1 MKRIAEWFAAVGAA
15 AGRKG
20 KRLVAIVAAVAML
33 GGVAGVSATAMA
45 DDQSAAD
52 TQQTTATTETE
63 TPADTADGTGATA
76 GTDGT
81 TGTDAAAGAENQ
93 KDSAN
98 GDAAATQS
106 GDAAADANADA
117 SASELAKQAAPAP
130 ACVDAVAA
138 ASPCILDN
146 VPSTN
151 GSIKVN
157 LFDYNTNDRNDRNDN
172 INYASGSDMR
182 PFRFGPTDSPDS
194 HSLNAWTGNNGGL
207 YQGIVSS
214 ELTGDGYPQL
224 ASGSTS
230 LGYLFGGENNVNG
243 LADTDSH
250 MDVDGLFQKNDEGY
264 YTYNSADNYA
274 QYDSKDN
281 KFRLY
286 NVGRFDGGL
295 PNSTGAFMPFNSL
308 SNNTGNYDGTN
319 GYGLNEPAN
328 YYFGMT
334 VSTQFMMPK
343 DGKVNNNDMVFE
355 FEGDDDVWVYLD
367 GKLALD
373 LGGIHNNY
381 GGSINFA
388 TGEITYSDG
397 ALPGAHASSS
407 PKNLSQVLGE
417 GWNKAY
423 QNHTLKMFY
432 LERGAGSSNCKVR
445 FNLPTIDSGQI
456 QIGKETEGDVSA
468 DTEFKFNANVNYDG
482 EGDDYELYTGDYDV
496 YDTVIST
503 KVGETQTAIDGVI
516 TLKAGQYAVLKG
528 SDEKKIAESSKYYVK
543 ELDVAQD
550 KYAVSANGGQVKMTQ
565 EEDSATT
572 TEVAVSDVPRTTV
585 TNTVVT
591 APEHRKYIKANNDG
605 TYDLS
610 LNVTGTQSSSSQ
622 TTVSPADIVVV
633 FDTSDSMSNRMGSQ
647 TRLQVA
653 KAAVNSMAK
662 QLLTAEN
669 EAAGKDKNIQMALVS
684 FSTTAG
690 TVSNFTD
697 TAADITDTVKSLKA
711 GGGTNWEAALKAA
724 NAKLDSGRQNAKKYI
739 VFMSDGDPT
748 YRVSSYDGCQQRVW
762 GVLGPYWANRPKYT
776 NQVSCVANGRSWRW
790 VTDPDDVYTSGVH
803 GQGDGDDYGF
813 NYAAAVAEA
822 YKRGDATL
830 FSVGV
835 SSDPDKMNSFAQQTK
850 GTYFSAED
858 EEGLNKAF
866 NAIIGQI
873 EKHSSYKNVS
883 ITDTLSDYA
892 EFASA
897 NFGSNDVTVTAS
909 KGGNSVD
916 LNKSDYMVT
925 VSGKTV
931 KVTFADGYELQDGV
945 TYTVTFKVRPT
956 QKAYNDYAAA
966 KQADSGSTGYGQ
978 VTGDP
983 GTDVPDVK
991 PGEETSSGKPGF
1003 HSNADHEAKLTYTA
1017 VNQVGDHKTE
1027 TLGSVEYDHP
1037 VLRVKT
1043 GKIQV
1048 TKNWDP
1054 AGSAPTDD
1062 TKVTVNVYKGTDNK
1076 GVHVGTLELG
1086 KSDTPADNWTG
1097 SLGNL
1102 APGTYF
1108 VEEANV
1114 DGYTASYSQSQTVNI
1129 TAADL
1134 WTAAPNMTKFDNVKT
1149 YGVAITNTL
1158 NRVDLDVNANV
1169 KVHKTVQGAVASR
1182 DFTFNLTCATGNAA
1196 CEDGVTWPKDSND
1209 SLTATVS
1216 KDALQTI
1223 DTPADAEFPKGST
1236 LQLKAPT
1243 GTDQAV
1249 YEFRVSE
1256 NQSGKSAGWK
1266 YDTDV
1271 VTVRVTVSKKADG
1284 SGYETKVEYVYAGG
1298 DSDKTD
1304 NPTSADFTNTYVA
1317 VSSLPL
1323 TGGKSA
1329 RDWLVYGGGLGL
1341 LALLAAAGYTVWR
1354 KRQLV

>member
-1 MKRIAEWFAAVGAA
+1 MKKLQEMFRGGEGGLLKCLLSI
-15 AGRKG
+15 
-20 KRLVAIVAAVAML
+20 IAAVAMV
-33 GGVAGVSATAMA
+33 GTVAGVGVAAYA
-45 DDQSAAD
+45 DGDSQPTTSGD
-52 TQQTTATTETE
+52 TSTTQTQTTE
-63 TPADTADGTGATA
+63 TPATDGASGNKTGESGESEADTKSDSTGADADTA
-76 GTDGT
+76 
-81 TGTDAAAGAENQ
+81 
-93 KDSAN
+93 
-98 GDAAATQS
+98 QS
-106 GDAAADANADA
+106 GDAV
-117 SASELAKQAAPAP
+117 AKQAAPAP
-130 ACVDAVAA
+130 ASVDAVAA
-138 ASPCILDN
+138 RKALPSILGN

-157 LFDYNTNDRNDRNDN
+157 LFDYNTNGRDGN
-172 INYASGSDMR
+172 INYASGSNRIMR
-182 PFRFGPTDSPDS
+182 PFTFGPTDSVAGR
-194 HSLNAWTGNNGGL
+194 SLNAWTGNNGGL

-214 ELTGDGYPQL
+214 DLTGDGYPQL

-243 LADTDSH
+243 LAESH
-250 MDVDGLFQKNDEGY
+250 ADVDGLFQEKNGY
-264 YTYNSADNYA
+264 YTYDSAKNYA
-274 QYDSKDN
+274 QYDSTDN
-281 KFRLY
+281 KFDLY
-286 NVGRFDGGL
+286 DGGRFYNGGL
-295 PNSTGAFMPFNSL
+295 PNDAGAFMPFNSL
-308 SNNTGNYDGTN
+308 STNTHNYNGTD
-319 GYGLNEPAN
+319 GYGLNKDNN

-334 VSTQFMMPK
+334 VSTTFMMPK
-343 DGKVNNNDMVFE
+343 DGKVNNDDMVFE

-388 TGEITYSDG
+388 TGKITYSNG
-397 ALPGAHASSS
+397 ALGTHASNSR
-407 PKNLSQVLGE
+407 PRNLSEVLG
-417 GWNKAY
+417 GDWNTAY
-423 QNHTLKMFY
+423 RNHTLKMFY

-445 FNLPTIDSGQI
+445 FNLPTIDSSQI

-468 DTEFKFNANVNYDG
+468 DTKFKFNANVNYDG

-496 YDTVIST
+496 YDTATST
-503 KVGETQTAIDGVI
+503 KVGETQTATDGVI

-528 SDEKKIAESSKYYVK
+528 SDEKKITESSKYYVK

-550 KYAVSANGGQVKMTQ
+550 KYAVSANGGQVKVTQ
-565 EEDSATT
+565 EKDSATT
-572 TEVAVSDVPRTTV
+572 TKVAVSDVPRTTV

-633 FDTSDSMSNRMGSQ
+633 FDTSGSMSNGMGSQ

-653 KAAVNSMAK
+653 KAAVNSMAE

-669 EAAGKDKNIQMALVS
+669 KAAGKDKNIQMALVS

-697 TAADITDTVKSLKA
+697 TAAGITSTVNGLRA
-711 GGGTNWEAALKAA
+711 DGGTNWEAALKRA
-724 NAKLDSGRQNAKKYI
+724 NTLLASSNRKDVKKYI

-748 YRVSSYDGCQQRVW
+748 YRDS
-762 GVLGPYWANRPKYT
+762 
-776 NQVSCVANGRSWRW
+776 ANGYTKDCKDQRIDGNRVYLCGTGSS
-790 VTDPDDVYTSGVH
+790 DPSNRN
-803 GQGDGDDYGF
+803 F
-813 NYAAAVAEA
+813 NAAVAEA
-822 YKRGDATL
+822 NKRGDATL

-835 SSDPDKMNSFAQQTK
+835 SSDPDKMSDFAERTA
-850 GTYFSAED
+850 GTYFSAAD

-916 LNKSDYMVT
+916 LNKSDYTVT

-931 KVTFADGYELQDGV
+931 KVTFVDGYELQDGV

-956 QKAYNDYAAA
+956 QKAYDDYATN
-966 KQADSGSTGYGQ
+966 KQTDGNSTGYGT
-978 VTGDP
+978 VTGDS
-983 GTDVPDVK
+983 GTDAPNND
-991 PGEETSSGKPGF
+991 TSSGKPGF
-1003 HSNADHEAKLTYTA
+1003 HSNADHGAKLTYTA

-1027 TLGSVEYDHP
+1027 TPGSVEYDHP
-1037 VLRVKT
+1037 VLQVKT

-1054 AGSAPTDD
+1054 TDSEPKDGSN
-1062 TKVTVNVYKGTDNK
+1062 VTVNIYKGDHADDSQK
-1076 GVHVGTLELG
+1076 VDTLTLTKDG
-1086 KSDTPADNWTG
+1086 GWTG

-1102 APGTYF
+1102 APGAYF
-1108 VEEANV
+1108 VEETNV
-1114 DGYTASYSQSQTVNI
+1114 DGYTASYSQSQTVTI
-1129 TAADL
+1129 TAGEL
-1134 WTAAPNMTKFDNVKT
+1134 WEAEPNMTKFDNVKT
-1149 YGVAITNTL
+1149 YDVAITNTL

-1169 KVHKTVQGAVASR
+1169 KVRKTVQGAAASE

-1196 CEDGVTWPKDSND
+1196 CQDGVTWPKDSNG
-1209 SLTATVS
+1209 SLIATAS
-1216 KDALQTI
+1216 KADLQATG
-1223 DTPADAEFPKGST
+1223 TPADAKFPDGST

-1243 GTDQAV
+1243 GTTPAV
-1249 YEFRVSE
+1249 YKFTVSE
-1256 NQSGKSAGWK
+1256 DQSGKSAGWK
-1266 YDTDV
+1266 YDTDA
-1271 VTVRVTVSKKADG
+1271 VTVRVTVSKKTDG
-1284 SGYETKVEYVYAGG
+1284 SGYETKVEYVYADD

-1304 NPTSADFTNTYVA
+1304 KPTSADFTNTYVA

-1341 LALLAAAGYTVWR
+1341 MALLAAASYTVWR

>member
-1 MKRIAEWFAAVGAA
+1 MVGT
-15 AGRKG
+15 
-20 KRLVAIVAAVAML
+20 
-33 GGVAGVSATAMA
+33 VAGVGVAAYA
-45 DDQSAAD
+45 DGDSQPTTSGD
-52 TQQTTATTETE
+52 TSTTQTQTTE
-63 TPADTADGTGATA
+63 TPATDGASGNKTGESGESEADTKSDSTGADADTA
-76 GTDGT
+76 
-81 TGTDAAAGAENQ
+81 
-93 KDSAN
+93 
-98 GDAAATQS
+98 QS
-106 GDAAADANADA
+106 GDAV
-117 SASELAKQAAPAP
+117 AKQAAPAP
-130 ACVDAVAA
+130 ASVDAVAA
-138 ASPCILDN
+138 RKALPSILGN

-157 LFDYNTNDRNDRNDN
+157 LFDYNTNGRDGN
-172 INYASGSDMR
+172 INYASGSNRIMR
-182 PFRFGPTDSPDS
+182 PFTFGPTDSVAGR
-194 HSLNAWTGNNGGL
+194 SLNAWTGNNGGL

-214 ELTGDGYPQL
+214 DLTGDGYPQL

-230 LGYLFGGENNVNG
+230 LGYLFGGEYNVNG
-243 LADTDSH
+243 LAESH
-250 MDVDGLFQKNDEGY
+250 ADVDGLFQEKNGY
-264 YTYNSADNYA
+264 YTYDSAKNYA
-274 QYDSKDN
+274 QYDSTDN
-281 KFRLY
+281 KFDLY
-286 NVGRFDGGL
+286 DGGRFYNGGL
-295 PNSTGAFMPFNSL
+295 PNDAGAFMPFNSL
-308 SNNTGNYDGTN
+308 STNTHNYNGTD
-319 GYGLNEPAN
+319 GYGLNKDNN

-334 VSTQFMMPK
+334 VSTTFMMPK
-343 DGKVNNNDMVFE
+343 DGKVNNDDMVFE

-388 TGEITYSDG
+388 TGKITYSNG
-397 ALPGAHASSS
+397 ALGTHASNSR
-407 PKNLSQVLGE
+407 PRNLSEVLG
-417 GWNKAY
+417 GDWNTAY
-423 QNHTLKMFY
+423 RNHTLKMFY

-445 FNLPTIDSGQI
+445 FNLPTIDSSQI

-550 KYAVSANGGQVKMTQ
+550 KYAVSANGGQVKVTQ

-633 FDTSDSMSNRMGSQ
+633 FDTSGSMSNGMGSQ

-653 KAAVNSMAK
+653 KAAVNSMAE

-669 EAAGKDKNIQMALVS
+669 KAAGKDKNIQMALVS

-697 TAADITDTVKSLKA
+697 TAAGITSTVNGLRA
-711 GGGTNWEAALKAA
+711 DGGTNWEAALKRA
-724 NAKLDSGRQNAKKYI
+724 NTLLASSNRKDVKKYI

-748 YRVSSYDGCQQRVW
+748 YRDS
-762 GVLGPYWANRPKYT
+762 
-776 NQVSCVANGRSWRW
+776 ANGYTKDCKDQRIDGNRVYLCGTGSS
-790 VTDPDDVYTSGVH
+790 DPSNRN
-803 GQGDGDDYGF
+803 F
-813 NYAAAVAEA
+813 NAAVAEA
-822 YKRGDATL
+822 NKRGDATL

-956 QKAYNDYAAA
+956 QKAYDDYATN
-966 KQADSGSTGYGQ
+966 KQTDGNSTGYGT
-978 VTGDP
+978 VTGDS
-983 GTDVPDVK
+983 GTDAPNND
-991 PGEETSSGKPGF
+991 TSSGKPGF
-1003 HSNADHEAKLTYTA
+1003 HSNADHGAKLTYTA

-1027 TLGSVEYDHP
+1027 TPGSVEYDHP
-1037 VLRVKT
+1037 VLQVKT

-1054 AGSAPTDD
+1054 TDSEPKDGSN
-1062 TKVTVNVYKGTDNK
+1062 VTVNIYKGDHADDSQK
-1076 GVHVGTLELG
+1076 VDTLTLTKDG
-1086 KSDTPADNWTG
+1086 GWTG

-1102 APGTYF
+1102 APGAYF
-1108 VEEANV
+1108 VEETNV
-1114 DGYTASYSQSQTVNI
+1114 DGYTASYSQSQTVTI
-1129 TAADL
+1129 TAGEL
-1134 WTAAPNMTKFDNVKT
+1134 WEAEPNMTKFDNVKT
-1149 YGVAITNTL
+1149 YDVAITNTL

-1169 KVHKTVQGAVASR
+1169 KVRKTVQGAAASE

-1196 CEDGVTWPKDSND
+1196 CQDGVTWPKDSNG
-1209 SLTATVS
+1209 SLIATAS
-1216 KDALQTI
+1216 KADLQATG
-1223 DTPADAEFPKGST
+1223 TPADAKFPDGST

-1243 GTDQAV
+1243 GTTPAV
-1249 YEFRVSE
+1249 YKFTVSE
-1256 NQSGKSAGWK
+1256 DQSGKSAGWK
-1266 YDTDV
+1266 YDTDA
-1271 VTVRVTVSKKADG
+1271 VTVRVTVSKKTDG
-1284 SGYETKVEYVYAGG
+1284 SGYETKVEYVYADD

-1304 NPTSADFTNTYVA
+1304 KPTSADFTNTYVA

-1341 LALLAAAGYTVWR
+1341 MALLAAASYTVWR

>member
-1 MKRIAEWFAAVGAA
+1 MVGT
-15 AGRKG
+15 
-20 KRLVAIVAAVAML
+20 
-33 GGVAGVSATAMA
+33 VAGVGVAAYA
-45 DDQSAAD
+45 DGDSQPTTSGD
-52 TQQTTATTETE
+52 TSTTQTQTTE
-63 TPADTADGTGATA
+63 TPATDGASGNKTGESGESEADTKSDSTGADADTA
-76 GTDGT
+76 
-81 TGTDAAAGAENQ
+81 
-93 KDSAN
+93 
-98 GDAAATQS
+98 QS
-106 GDAAADANADA
+106 GDAV
-117 SASELAKQAAPAP
+117 AKQAAPAP
-130 ACVDAVAA
+130 ASVDAVAA
-138 ASPCILDN
+138 RKALPSILGN

-157 LFDYNTNDRNDRNDN
+157 LFDYNTNGRDGN
-172 INYASGSDMR
+172 INYASGSNRIMR
-182 PFRFGPTDSPDS
+182 PFTFGPTDSVAGR
-194 HSLNAWTGNNGGL
+194 SLNAWTGNNGGL

-214 ELTGDGYPQL
+214 DLTGDGYPQL

-243 LADTDSH
+243 LAESH
-250 MDVDGLFQKNDEGY
+250 ADVDGLFQEKNGY
-264 YTYNSADNYA
+264 YTYDSAKNYA
-274 QYDSKDN
+274 QYDSTDN
-281 KFRLY
+281 KFDLY
-286 NVGRFDGGL
+286 DGGRFYNGGL
-295 PNSTGAFMPFNSL
+295 PNDAGAFMPFNSL
-308 SNNTGNYDGTN
+308 STNTHNYNGTD
-319 GYGLNEPAN
+319 GYGLNKDNN

-334 VSTQFMMPK
+334 VSTTFMMPK
-343 DGKVNNNDMVFE
+343 DGKVNNDDMVFE

-388 TGEITYSDG
+388 TGKITYSNG
-397 ALPGAHASSS
+397 ALGTHASNSR
-407 PKNLSQVLGE
+407 PRNLSEVLG
-417 GWNKAY
+417 GDWNKAY
-423 QNHTLKMFY
+423 RNHTLKMFY

-445 FNLPTIDSGQI
+445 FNLPTIDSSQI

-550 KYAVSANGGQVKMTQ
+550 KYAVSANGGQVKVTQ

-572 TEVAVSDVPRTTV
+572 TKVAVSDVPRTTV

-633 FDTSDSMSNRMGSQ
+633 FDTSGSMSNGMGSQ

-653 KAAVNSMAK
+653 KAAVNSMAE

-669 EAAGKDKNIQMALVS
+669 KAAGKDKNIQMALVS

-697 TAADITDTVKSLKA
+697 TAAGITSTVNGLRA
-711 GGGTNWEAALKAA
+711 DGGTNWEAALKRA
-724 NAKLDSGRQNAKKYI
+724 NTLLASSNRKDVKKYI

-748 YRVSSYDGCQQRVW
+748 YRDS
-762 GVLGPYWANRPKYT
+762 
-776 NQVSCVANGRSWRW
+776 ANGYTKDCKDQRIDGNRVYLCGTGSS
-790 VTDPDDVYTSGVH
+790 DPSNRN
-803 GQGDGDDYGF
+803 F
-813 NYAAAVAEA
+813 NAAVAEA
-822 YKRGDATL
+822 NKRGDATL

-835 SSDPDKMNSFAQQTK
+835 SSDPDKMSDFAERTA
-850 GTYFSAED
+850 GTYFSAAD

-916 LNKSDYMVT
+916 LNKSDYTVT

-931 KVTFADGYELQDGV
+931 KVTFVDGYELQDGV

-956 QKAYNDYAAA
+956 QKAYDDYATN
-966 KQADSGSTGYGQ
+966 KQTDGNSTGYGT
-978 VTGDP
+978 VTGDS
-983 GTDVPDVK
+983 GTDAPNND
-991 PGEETSSGKPGF
+991 TSSGKPGF
-1003 HSNADHEAKLTYTA
+1003 HSNADHGAKLTYTA

-1027 TLGSVEYDHP
+1027 TPGSVEYDHP
-1037 VLRVKT
+1037 VLQVKT

-1054 AGSAPTDD
+1054 TDSEPKDGSN
-1062 TKVTVNVYKGTDNK
+1062 VTVNIYKGDHADDSQK
-1076 GVHVGTLELG
+1076 VDTLTLTKDG
-1086 KSDTPADNWTG
+1086 GWTG

-1102 APGTYF
+1102 APGAYF
-1108 VEEANV
+1108 VEETNV
-1114 DGYTASYSQSQTVNI
+1114 DGYTASYSQSQTVTI
-1129 TAADL
+1129 TAGEL
-1134 WTAAPNMTKFDNVKT
+1134 WEAEPNMTKFDNVKT
-1149 YGVAITNTL
+1149 YDVAITNTL

-1169 KVHKTVQGAVASR
+1169 KVRKTVQGAAASE

-1196 CEDGVTWPKDSND
+1196 CQDGVTWPKDSNG
-1209 SLTATVS
+1209 SLIATAS
-1216 KDALQTI
+1216 KADLQATG
-1223 DTPADAEFPKGST
+1223 TPADAKFPDGST

-1243 GTDQAV
+1243 GTTPAV
-1249 YEFRVSE
+1249 YKFTVSE
-1256 NQSGKSAGWK
+1256 DQSGKSAGWK
-1266 YDTDV
+1266 YDTDA
-1271 VTVRVTVSKKADG
+1271 VTVRVTVSKKTDG
-1284 SGYETKVEYVYAGG
+1284 SGYETKVEYVYADD

-1304 NPTSADFTNTYVA
+1304 KPTSADFTNTYVA

-1341 LALLAAAGYTVWR
+1341 MALLAAASYTVWR

>member
-1 MKRIAEWFAAVGAA
+1 MKKLQEMFRGGGLLKCLLSI
-15 AGRKG
+15 
-20 KRLVAIVAAVAML
+20 IAAVAMV
-33 GGVAGVSATAMA
+33 GTVAGVGVAAYA
-45 DDQSAAD
+45 DGDSQPTTSGD
-52 TQQTTATTETE
+52 TSTTQTQTTE
-63 TPADTADGTGATA
+63 TPATDGASGNKTGESGESEADTKSDSTGADADTA
-76 GTDGT
+76 
-81 TGTDAAAGAENQ
+81 
-93 KDSAN
+93 
-98 GDAAATQS
+98 QS
-106 GDAAADANADA
+106 GDAV
-117 SASELAKQAAPAP
+117 AKQAAPAP
-130 ACVDAVAA
+130 ASVDAVAA
-138 ASPCILDN
+138 RKALPSILGN

-157 LFDYNTNDRNDRNDN
+157 LFDYNTNGRDGN
-172 INYASGSDMR
+172 INYASGSNRIMR
-182 PFRFGPTDSPDS
+182 PFTFGPTDSVAGR
-194 HSLNAWTGNNGGL
+194 SLNAWTGNNGGL

-214 ELTGDGYPQL
+214 DLTGDGYPQL

-230 LGYLFGGENNVNG
+230 LGYLFGGEYNVNG
-243 LADTDSH
+243 LAESH
-250 MDVDGLFQKNDEGY
+250 ADVDGLFQEKNGY
-264 YTYNSADNYA
+264 YTYDSAKNYA
-274 QYDSKDN
+274 QYDSTDN
-281 KFRLY
+281 KFDLY
-286 NVGRFDGGL
+286 DGGRFYNGGL
-295 PNSTGAFMPFNSL
+295 PNDAGAFMPFNSL
-308 SNNTGNYDGTN
+308 STNTHNYNGTD
-319 GYGLNEPAN
+319 GYGLNKDNN

-334 VSTQFMMPK
+334 VSTTFMMPK
-343 DGKVNNNDMVFE
+343 DGKVNNDDMVFE

-388 TGEITYSDG
+388 TGKITYSNG
-397 ALPGAHASSS
+397 ALGTHASNSR
-407 PKNLSQVLGE
+407 PRNLSEVLG
-417 GWNKAY
+417 GDWNTAY
-423 QNHTLKMFY
+423 RNHTLKMFY

-445 FNLPTIDSGQI
+445 FNLPTIDSSQI

-496 YDTVIST
+496 YDTATST
-503 KVGETQTAIDGVI
+503 KVGETQTATDGVI

-528 SDEKKIAESSKYYVK
+528 SDEKKITESSKYYVK

-550 KYAVSANGGQVKMTQ
+550 KYAVSANGGQVKVTQ
-565 EEDSATT
+565 EKDSATT
-572 TEVAVSDVPRTTV
+572 TKVAVSDVPRTTV

-633 FDTSDSMSNRMGSQ
+633 FDTSGSMSNGMGSQ

-653 KAAVNSMAK
+653 KAAVNSMAE

-669 EAAGKDKNIQMALVS
+669 KAAGKDKNIQMALVS

-697 TAADITDTVKSLKA
+697 TAAGITSTVNGLRA
-711 GGGTNWEAALKAA
+711 DGGTNWEAALKRA
-724 NAKLDSGRQNAKKYI
+724 NTLLASSNRKDVKKYI

-748 YRVSSYDGCQQRVW
+748 YRDS
-762 GVLGPYWANRPKYT
+762 
-776 NQVSCVANGRSWRW
+776 ANGYTKDCKDQRIDGNRVYLCGTGSS
-790 VTDPDDVYTSGVH
+790 DPSNRN
-803 GQGDGDDYGF
+803 F
-813 NYAAAVAEA
+813 NAAVAEA
-822 YKRGDATL
+822 NKRGDATL

-835 SSDPDKMNSFAQQTK
+835 SSDPDKMSDFAERTA
-850 GTYFSAED
+850 GTYFSAAD

-916 LNKSDYMVT
+916 LNKSDYTVT

-931 KVTFADGYELQDGV
+931 KVTFVDGYELQDGV

-956 QKAYNDYAAA
+956 QKAYDDYATN
-966 KQADSGSTGYGQ
+966 KQTDGNSTGYGT
-978 VTGDP
+978 VTGDS
-983 GTDVPDVK
+983 GTDAPNND
-991 PGEETSSGKPGF
+991 TSSGKPGF
-1003 HSNADHEAKLTYTA
+1003 HSNADHGAKLTYTA

-1027 TLGSVEYDHP
+1027 TPGSVEYDHP
-1037 VLRVKT
+1037 VLQVKT

-1054 AGSAPTDD
+1054 TDSEPKDGSN
-1062 TKVTVNVYKGTDNK
+1062 VTVNIYKGDHADDSQK
-1076 GVHVGTLELG
+1076 VDTLTLTKDG
-1086 KSDTPADNWTG
+1086 GWTG

-1102 APGTYF
+1102 APGAYF
-1108 VEEANV
+1108 VEETNV
-1114 DGYTASYSQSQTVNI
+1114 DGYTASYSQSQTVTI
-1129 TAADL
+1129 TAGEL
-1134 WTAAPNMTKFDNVKT
+1134 WEAEPNMTKFDNVKT
-1149 YGVAITNTL
+1149 YDVAITNTL

-1169 KVHKTVQGAVASR
+1169 KVRKTVQGAAASE

-1196 CEDGVTWPKDSND
+1196 CQDGVTWPKDSNG
-1209 SLTATVS
+1209 SLIATAS
-1216 KDALQTI
+1216 KADLQATG
-1223 DTPADAEFPKGST
+1223 TPADAKFPDGST

-1243 GTDQAV
+1243 GTTPAV
-1249 YEFRVSE
+1249 YKFTVSE
-1256 NQSGKSAGWK
+1256 DQSGKSAGWK
-1266 YDTDV
+1266 YDTDA
-1271 VTVRVTVSKKADG
+1271 VTVRVTVSKKTDG
-1284 SGYETKVEYVYAGG
+1284 SGYETKVEYVYADD

-1304 NPTSADFTNTYVA
+1304 KPTSADFTNTYVA

-1341 LALLAAAGYTVWR
+1341 MALLAAASYTVWR

>member
-15 AGRKG
+15 ASKSG
-20 KRLVAIVAAVAML
+20 KRLVAVVAAVAML

-52 TQQTTATTETE
+52 TQQSTATTETE

-130 ACVDAVAA
+130 AYVDA
-138 ASPCILDN
+138 
-146 VPSTN
+146 
-151 GSIKVN
+151 
-157 LFDYNTNDRNDRNDN
+157 
-172 INYASGSDMR
+172 
-182 PFRFGPTDSPDS
+182 
-194 HSLNAWTGNNGGL
+194 
-207 YQGIVSS
+207 
-214 ELTGDGYPQL
+214 
-224 ASGSTS
+224 
-230 LGYLFGGENNVNG
+230 
-243 LADTDSH
+243 
-250 MDVDGLFQKNDEGY
+250 
-264 YTYNSADNYA
+264 
-274 QYDSKDN
+274 
-281 KFRLY
+281 
-286 NVGRFDGGL
+286 
-295 PNSTGAFMPFNSL
+295 
-308 SNNTGNYDGTN
+308 
-319 GYGLNEPAN
+319 
-328 YYFGMT
+328 
-334 VSTQFMMPK
+334 
-343 DGKVNNNDMVFE
+343 
-355 FEGDDDVWVYLD
+355 
-367 GKLALD
+367 
-373 LGGIHNNY
+373 
-381 GGSINFA
+381 
-388 TGEITYSDG
+388 
-397 ALPGAHASSS
+397 
-407 PKNLSQVLGE
+407 
-417 GWNKAY
+417 
-423 QNHTLKMFY
+423 
-432 LERGAGSSNCKVR
+432 
-445 FNLPTIDSGQI
+445 
-456 QIGKETEGDVSA
+456 
-468 DTEFKFNANVNYDG
+468 
-482 EGDDYELYTGDYDV
+482 
-496 YDTVIST
+496 
-503 KVGETQTAIDGVI
+503 
-516 TLKAGQYAVLKG
+516 
-528 SDEKKIAESSKYYVK
+528 
-543 ELDVAQD
+543 
-550 KYAVSANGGQVKMTQ
+550 
-565 EEDSATT
+565 
-572 TEVAVSDVPRTTV
+572 AVSDVPRTTV

-633 FDTSDSMSNRMGSQ
+633 FDTSASMSNSMGSQ

-653 KAAVNSMAK
+653 KAAVNSMAN

-684 FSTTAG
+684 FSTKAG
-690 TVSNFTD
+690 TVSKFTD
-697 TAADITDTVKSLKA
+697 TAAGITGTVKSLEA
-711 GGGTNWEAALKAA
+711 DGGTNWEAALKAA

-748 YRVSSYDGCQQRVW
+748 YRVSSYGVGVCQQLVQVGW
-762 GVLGPYWANRPKYT
+762 FSYWVNRPEYT
-776 NQVSCVANGRSWRW
+776 NQVSCVANDLSWRW
-790 VTDPDDVYTSGVH
+790 VTDPDDDYTSGVH

-822 YKRGDATL
+822 DKRGDATL

-897 NFGSNDVTVTAS
+897 NFDSNDVTVTAS
-909 KGGNSVD
+909 KDGNSVD
-916 LNKSDYMVT
+916 LNKSDYTVT
-925 VSGKTV
+925 VSDKTV

-991 PGEETSSGKPGF
+991 SGEETSSGKPGF

-1054 AGSAPTDD
+1054 ADSEPKDGS
-1062 TKVTVNVYKGTDNK
+1062 KVTVNIYK
-1076 GVHVGTLELG
+1076 GVHADDSQKVDTLTLAKDG
-1086 KSDTPADNWTG
+1086 GWTG

-1108 VEEANV
+1108 VEEDNV

-1134 WTAAPNMTKFDNVKT
+1134 WKAEPNMTKFDNVKT

-1169 KVHKTVQGAVASR
+1169 KVSKTVQGAAASK
-1182 DFTFNLTCATGNAA
+1182 DFTFNLTCAKSNAA
-1196 CEDGVTWPKDSND
+1196 CKDGVTWPKDSNG
-1209 SLTATVS
+1209 SLTATAS
-1216 KDALQTI
+1216 KSDLQTG
-1223 DTPADAEFPKGST
+1223 TTADAKFSDGST

-1243 GTDQAV
+1243 GTTPAV
-1249 YEFRVSE
+1249 YEFTVSE
-1256 NQSGKSAGWK
+1256 DQSGNPAGWK
-1266 YDTDV
+1266 YDTDT
-1271 VTVRVTVSKKADG
+1271 VTVKVTVSKKTDG
-1284 SGYETKVEYVYAGG
+1284 SGYKTNVEYVYADG

-1304 NPTSADFTNTYVA
+1304 NPKSADFTNVFVA

-1323 TGGKSA
+1323 TGGRSA
-1329 RDWLVYGGGLGL
+1329 RDWLIYGGGLGL
-1341 LALLAAAGYTVWR
+1341 MALLAAAGYTVWR

>member
-1 MKRIAEWFAAVGAA
+1 MVGT
-15 AGRKG
+15 
-20 KRLVAIVAAVAML
+20 
-33 GGVAGVSATAMA
+33 VAGVGVAAYA
-45 DDQSAAD
+45 DGDSQPTTSGD
-52 TQQTTATTETE
+52 TSTTQTQTTE
-63 TPADTADGTGATA
+63 TPATDGASGNKTGESGESEADTKSDSTGADADTA
-76 GTDGT
+76 
-81 TGTDAAAGAENQ
+81 
-93 KDSAN
+93 
-98 GDAAATQS
+98 QS
-106 GDAAADANADA
+106 GDAV
-117 SASELAKQAAPAP
+117 AKQAAPAP
-130 ACVDAVAA
+130 ASVDAVAA
-138 ASPCILDN
+138 RKALPSILGN

-157 LFDYNTNDRNDRNDN
+157 LFDYNTNGRDGN
-172 INYASGSDMR
+172 INYASGSNRIMR
-182 PFRFGPTDSPDS
+182 PFTFGPTDSVAGR
-194 HSLNAWTGNNGGL
+194 SLNAWTGNNGGL

-214 ELTGDGYPQL
+214 DLTGDGYPQL

-243 LADTDSH
+243 LAESH
-250 MDVDGLFQKNDEGY
+250 ADVDGLFQEKNGY
-264 YTYNSADNYA
+264 YTYDSAKNYA
-274 QYDSKDN
+274 QYDSTDN
-281 KFRLY
+281 KFDLY
-286 NVGRFDGGL
+286 DGGRFYNGGL
-295 PNSTGAFMPFNSL
+295 PNDAGAFMPFNSL
-308 SNNTGNYDGTN
+308 STNTHNYNGTD
-319 GYGLNEPAN
+319 GYGLNKDNN

-334 VSTQFMMPK
+334 VSTTFMMPK
-343 DGKVNNNDMVFE
+343 DGKVNNDDMVFE

-388 TGEITYSDG
+388 TGKITYSNG
-397 ALPGAHASSS
+397 ALGTHASNSR
-407 PKNLSQVLGE
+407 PRNLSEVLG
-417 GWNKAY
+417 GDWNTAY
-423 QNHTLKMFY
+423 RNHTLKMFY

-445 FNLPTIDSGQI
+445 FNLPTIDSSQI
-456 QIGKETEGDVSA
+456 QIGKETEGDVST
-468 DTEFKFNANVNYDG
+468 DTKFKFNANVNYDG

-496 YDTVIST
+496 YDTATST
-503 KVGETQTAIDGVI
+503 KVGETQTATDGVI

-528 SDEKKIAESSKYYVK
+528 SDEKKITESSKYYVK

-550 KYAVSANGGQVKMTQ
+550 KYAVSANGGQVKVTQ
-565 EEDSATT
+565 EKDSATT
-572 TEVAVSDVPRTTV
+572 TKVAVSDVPRTTV

-633 FDTSDSMSNRMGSQ
+633 FDTSGSMSNGMGSQ

-653 KAAVNSMAK
+653 KAAVNSMAE

-669 EAAGKDKNIQMALVS
+669 KAAGKDKNIQMALVS

-697 TAADITDTVKSLKA
+697 TAAGITSTVNGLRA
-711 GGGTNWEAALKAA
+711 DGGTNWEAALKRA
-724 NAKLDSGRQNAKKYI
+724 NTLLASSNRKDVKKYI

-748 YRVSSYDGCQQRVW
+748 YRDS
-762 GVLGPYWANRPKYT
+762 
-776 NQVSCVANGRSWRW
+776 ANGYTKDCKDQRIDGNRVYLCGTGSS
-790 VTDPDDVYTSGVH
+790 DPSNRN
-803 GQGDGDDYGF
+803 F
-813 NYAAAVAEA
+813 NAAVAEA
-822 YKRGDATL
+822 NKRGDATL

-835 SSDPDKMNSFAQQTK
+835 SSDPDKMSDFAERTA
-850 GTYFSAED
+850 GTYFSAAD

-916 LNKSDYMVT
+916 LNKSDYTVT

-931 KVTFADGYELQDGV
+931 KVTFVDGYELQDGV

-956 QKAYNDYAAA
+956 QKAYDDYATN
-966 KQADSGSTGYGQ
+966 KQTDGNSTGYGT
-978 VTGDP
+978 VTGDS
-983 GTDVPDVK
+983 GTDAPNND
-991 PGEETSSGKPGF
+991 TSSGKPGF
-1003 HSNADHEAKLTYTA
+1003 HSNADHGAKLTYTA

-1027 TLGSVEYDHP
+1027 TPGSVEYDHP
-1037 VLRVKT
+1037 VLQVKT

-1054 AGSAPTDD
+1054 TDSEPKDGSN
-1062 TKVTVNVYKGTDNK
+1062 VTVNIYKGDHADDSQK
-1076 GVHVGTLELG
+1076 VDTLTLTKDG
-1086 KSDTPADNWTG
+1086 GWTG

-1102 APGTYF
+1102 APGAYF
-1108 VEEANV
+1108 VEETNV
-1114 DGYTASYSQSQTVNI
+1114 DGYTASYSQSQTVTI
-1129 TAADL
+1129 TAGEL
-1134 WTAAPNMTKFDNVKT
+1134 WEAEPNMTKFDNVKT
-1149 YGVAITNTL
+1149 YDVAITNTL

-1169 KVHKTVQGAVASR
+1169 KVRKTVQGAAASE

-1196 CEDGVTWPKDSND
+1196 CQDGVTWPKDSNG
-1209 SLTATVS
+1209 SLIATAS
-1216 KDALQTI
+1216 KADLQATG
-1223 DTPADAEFPKGST
+1223 TPADAKFPDGST

-1243 GTDQAV
+1243 GTTPAV
-1249 YEFRVSE
+1249 YKFTVSE
-1256 NQSGKSAGWK
+1256 DQSGKSAGWK
-1266 YDTDV
+1266 YDTDA
-1271 VTVRVTVSKKADG
+1271 VTVRVTVSKKTDG
-1284 SGYETKVEYVYAGG
+1284 SGYETKVEYVYADD

-1304 NPTSADFTNTYVA
+1304 KPTSADFTNTYVA

-1341 LALLAAAGYTVWR
+1341 MALLAAASYTVWR

>member
-1 MKRIAEWFAAVGAA
+1 M
-15 AGRKG
+15 
-20 KRLVAIVAAVAML
+20 
-33 GGVAGVSATAMA
+33 STN
-45 DDQSAAD
+45 
-52 TQQTTATTETE
+52 THNYN
-63 TPADTADGTGATA
+63 
-76 GTDGT
+76 GTD
-81 TGTDAAAGAENQ
+81 
-93 KDSAN
+93 
-98 GDAAATQS
+98 
-106 GDAAADANADA
+106 
-117 SASELAKQAAPAP
+117 
-130 ACVDAVAA
+130 
-138 ASPCILDN
+138 
-146 VPSTN
+146 
-151 GSIKVN
+151 
-157 LFDYNTNDRNDRNDN
+157 
-172 INYASGSDMR
+172 
-182 PFRFGPTDSPDS
+182 
-194 HSLNAWTGNNGGL
+194 
-207 YQGIVSS
+207 
-214 ELTGDGYPQL
+214 
-224 ASGSTS
+224 
-230 LGYLFGGENNVNG
+230 
-243 LADTDSH
+243 
-250 MDVDGLFQKNDEGY
+250 
-264 YTYNSADNYA
+264 
-274 QYDSKDN
+274 
-281 KFRLY
+281 
-286 NVGRFDGGL
+286 
-295 PNSTGAFMPFNSL
+295 
-308 SNNTGNYDGTN
+308 
-319 GYGLNEPAN
+319 GYGLNKDNN

-334 VSTQFMMPK
+334 VSTTFMMPK
-343 DGKVNNNDMVFE
+343 DGKVNNDDMVFE

-388 TGEITYSDG
+388 TGKITYSNG
-397 ALPGAHASSS
+397 ALGTHASNSR
-407 PKNLSQVLGE
+407 PRNLSEVLG
-417 GWNKAY
+417 GDWNTAY
-423 QNHTLKMFY
+423 RNHTLKMFY

-445 FNLPTIDSGQI
+445 FNLPTIDSSQI

-550 KYAVSANGGQVKMTQ
+550 KYAVSANGGQVKVTQ

-633 FDTSDSMSNRMGSQ
+633 FDTSGSMSNGMGSQ

-653 KAAVNSMAK
+653 KAAVNSMAE

-669 EAAGKDKNIQMALVS
+669 KAAGKDKNIQMALVS

-697 TAADITDTVKSLKA
+697 TAAGITSTVNGLRA
-711 GGGTNWEAALKAA
+711 DGGTNWEAALKRA
-724 NAKLDSGRQNAKKYI
+724 NTLLASSNRKDVKKYI

-748 YRVSSYDGCQQRVW
+748 YRDS
-762 GVLGPYWANRPKYT
+762 
-776 NQVSCVANGRSWRW
+776 ANGCTKDCKDQRIDGNRVYLCGTGSS
-790 VTDPDDVYTSGVH
+790 DPSNRN
-803 GQGDGDDYGF
+803 F
-813 NYAAAVAEA
+813 NAAVAEA
-822 YKRGDATL
+822 NKRGDATL

-835 SSDPDKMNSFAQQTK
+835 SSDPDKMSDFAERTA
-850 GTYFSAED
+850 GTYFSAAD

-916 LNKSDYMVT
+916 LNKSDYTVT

-931 KVTFADGYELQDGV
+931 KVTFVDGYELQDGV

-956 QKAYNDYAAA
+956 QKAYDDYATN
-966 KQADSGSTGYGQ
+966 KQTDGNSTGYGT
-978 VTGDP
+978 VTGDS
-983 GTDVPDVK
+983 GTDAPNND
-991 PGEETSSGKPGF
+991 TSSGKPGF
-1003 HSNADHEAKLTYTA
+1003 HSNADHGAKLTYTA

-1027 TLGSVEYDHP
+1027 TPGSVEYDHP
-1037 VLRVKT
+1037 VLQVKT

-1054 AGSAPTDD
+1054 TDSEPKDGSN
-1062 TKVTVNVYKGTDNK
+1062 VTVNIYKGDHADDSQK
-1076 GVHVGTLELG
+1076 VDTLTLTKDG
-1086 KSDTPADNWTG
+1086 GWTG

-1102 APGTYF
+1102 APGAYF
-1108 VEEANV
+1108 VEETNV
-1114 DGYTASYSQSQTVNI
+1114 DGYTASYSQSQTVTI
-1129 TAADL
+1129 TAGEL
-1134 WTAAPNMTKFDNVKT
+1134 WEAEPNMTKFDNVKT
-1149 YGVAITNTL
+1149 YDVAITNTL

-1169 KVHKTVQGAVASR
+1169 KVRKTVQGAAASE

-1196 CEDGVTWPKDSND
+1196 CQDGVTWPKDSNG
-1209 SLTATVS
+1209 SLIATAS
-1216 KDALQTI
+1216 KADLQATG
-1223 DTPADAEFPKGST
+1223 TPADAKFPDGST

-1243 GTDQAV
+1243 GTTPAV
-1249 YEFRVSE
+1249 YKFTVSE
-1256 NQSGKSAGWK
+1256 DQSGKSAGWK
-1266 YDTDV
+1266 YDTDA
-1271 VTVRVTVSKKADG
+1271 VTVRVTVSKKTDG
-1284 SGYETKVEYVYAGG
+1284 SGYETKVEYVYADD

-1304 NPTSADFTNTYVA
+1304 KPTSADFTNTYVA

-1341 LALLAAAGYTVWR
+1341 MALLAAASYTVWR

>member
-1 MKRIAEWFAAVGAA
+1 MFRGGGLLKCLLSI
-15 AGRKG
+15 
-20 KRLVAIVAAVAML
+20 IAAVAMV
-33 GGVAGVSATAMA
+33 GTVAGVGVAAYA
-45 DDQSAAD
+45 DGDSQPTTSGD
-52 TQQTTATTETE
+52 TSTTQTQTTE
-63 TPADTADGTGATA
+63 TPATDGASGNKTGESGESEADTKSDSTGADADTA
-76 GTDGT
+76 
-81 TGTDAAAGAENQ
+81 
-93 KDSAN
+93 
-98 GDAAATQS
+98 QS
-106 GDAAADANADA
+106 GDAV
-117 SASELAKQAAPAP
+117 AKQAAPAP
-130 ACVDAVAA
+130 ASVDAVAA
-138 ASPCILDN
+138 RKALPSILGN

-157 LFDYNTNDRNDRNDN
+157 LFDYNTNGRDGN
-172 INYASGSDMR
+172 INYASGSNRIMR
-182 PFRFGPTDSPDS
+182 PFTFGPTDSVAGR
-194 HSLNAWTGNNGGL
+194 SLNAWTGNNGGL

-214 ELTGDGYPQL
+214 DLTGDGYPQL

-243 LADTDSH
+243 LAESH
-250 MDVDGLFQKNDEGY
+250 ADVDGLFQEKNGY
-264 YTYNSADNYA
+264 YTYDSAKNYA
-274 QYDSKDN
+274 QYDSTDN
-281 KFRLY
+281 KFDLY
-286 NVGRFDGGL
+286 DGGRFYNGGL
-295 PNSTGAFMPFNSL
+295 PNDAGAFMPFNSL
-308 SNNTGNYDGTN
+308 STNTHNYNGTD
-319 GYGLNEPAN
+319 GYGLNKDNN

-334 VSTQFMMPK
+334 VSTTFMMPK
-343 DGKVNNNDMVFE
+343 DGKVNNDDMVFE

-388 TGEITYSDG
+388 TGKITYSNG
-397 ALPGAHASSS
+397 ALGTHASNSR
-407 PKNLSQVLGE
+407 PRNLSEVLG
-417 GWNKAY
+417 GDWNTAY
-423 QNHTLKMFY
+423 RNHTLKMFY

-445 FNLPTIDSGQI
+445 FNLPTIDSSQI

-468 DTEFKFNANVNYDG
+468 DTKFKFNANVNYDG

-496 YDTVIST
+496 YDTATST
-503 KVGETQTAIDGVI
+503 KVGETQTATDGVI

-528 SDEKKIAESSKYYVK
+528 SDEKKITESSKYYVK

-550 KYAVSANGGQVKMTQ
+550 KYAVSANGGQVKVTQ
-565 EEDSATT
+565 EKDSATT
-572 TEVAVSDVPRTTV
+572 TKVAVSDVPRTTV

-633 FDTSDSMSNRMGSQ
+633 FDTSGSMSNGMGSQ

-653 KAAVNSMAK
+653 KAAVNSMAE

-669 EAAGKDKNIQMALVS
+669 KAAGKDKNIQMALVS

-697 TAADITDTVKSLKA
+697 TAAGITSTVNGLRA
-711 GGGTNWEAALKAA
+711 DGGTNWEAALKRA
-724 NAKLDSGRQNAKKYI
+724 NTLLASSNRKDVKKYI

-748 YRVSSYDGCQQRVW
+748 YRDS
-762 GVLGPYWANRPKYT
+762 
-776 NQVSCVANGRSWRW
+776 ANGYTKDCKDQRIDGNRVYLCGTGSS
-790 VTDPDDVYTSGVH
+790 DPSNRN
-803 GQGDGDDYGF
+803 F
-813 NYAAAVAEA
+813 NAAVAEA
-822 YKRGDATL
+822 NKRGDATL

-835 SSDPDKMNSFAQQTK
+835 SSDLDKMSDFAERTA
-850 GTYFSAED
+850 GTYFSAAD

-916 LNKSDYMVT
+916 LNKSDYTVT

-931 KVTFADGYELQDGV
+931 KVTFVDGYELQDGV

-956 QKAYNDYAAA
+956 QKAYDDYATN
-966 KQADSGSTGYGQ
+966 KQTDGNSTGYGT
-978 VTGDP
+978 VTGDS
-983 GTDVPDVK
+983 GTDAPNND
-991 PGEETSSGKPGF
+991 TSSGKPGF
-1003 HSNADHEAKLTYTA
+1003 HSNADHGAKLTYTA

-1027 TLGSVEYDHP
+1027 TPGSVEYDHP
-1037 VLRVKT
+1037 VLQVKT

-1054 AGSAPTDD
+1054 TDSEPKDGSN
-1062 TKVTVNVYKGTDNK
+1062 VTVNIYKGDHADDSQK
-1076 GVHVGTLELG
+1076 VDTLTLTKDG
-1086 KSDTPADNWTG
+1086 GWTG

-1102 APGTYF
+1102 APGAYF
-1108 VEEANV
+1108 VEETNV
-1114 DGYTASYSQSQTVNI
+1114 DGYTASYSQSQTVTI
-1129 TAADL
+1129 TAGEL
-1134 WTAAPNMTKFDNVKT
+1134 WEAEPNMTKFDNVKT
-1149 YGVAITNTL
+1149 YDVAITNTL

-1169 KVHKTVQGAVASR
+1169 KVRKTVQGAAASE

-1196 CEDGVTWPKDSND
+1196 CQDGVTWPKDSNG
-1209 SLTATVS
+1209 SLIATAS
-1216 KDALQTI
+1216 KADLQATG
-1223 DTPADAEFPKGST
+1223 TPADAKFPDGST

-1243 GTDQAV
+1243 GTTPAV
-1249 YEFRVSE
+1249 YKFTVSE
-1256 NQSGKSAGWK
+1256 DQSGKSAGWK
-1266 YDTDV
+1266 YDTDA
-1271 VTVRVTVSKKADG
+1271 VTVRVTVSKKTDG
-1284 SGYETKVEYVYAGG
+1284 SGYETKVEYVYADD

-1304 NPTSADFTNTYVA
+1304 KPTSADFTNTYVA

-1341 LALLAAAGYTVWR
+1341 MALLAAASYTVWR

>member
-63 TPADTADGTGATA
+63 TPADTTDGTGATA

-130 ACVDAVAA
+130 ASVDAVAA
-138 ASPCILDN
+138 SRALPSILDN

-157 LFDYNTNDRNDRNDN
+157 LFDYNTNGWNDTNGWDGN
-172 INYASGSDMR
+172 INYASGSDSTMR
-182 PFRFGPTDSPDS
+182 PFTFGPTDSAG
-194 HSLNAWTGNNGGL
+194 LNAWTGNNGGL

-214 ELTGDGYPQL
+214 DLTEDGYPQL
-224 ASGSTS
+224 ESGSTS
-230 LGYLFGGENNVNG
+230 LGYLFGGEKNVNG
-243 LADTDSH
+243 LAESYA
-250 MDVDGLFQKNDEGY
+250 DVDGLFQKDKDGY
-264 YTYNSADNYA
+264 YTYDSAKNYA
-274 QYDSKDN
+274 QYDKTDN
-281 KFRLY
+281 KFDLY
-286 NVGRFDGGL
+286 DGGRFYKGGL
-295 PNSTGAFMPFNSL
+295 PNDTGAFMPFNSL
-308 SNNTGNYDGTN
+308 STNTQNYNGTD
-319 GYGLNEPAN
+319 GYGLNGDNN

-334 VSTQFMMPK
+334 VSTTFMMPK
-343 DGKVNNNDMVFE
+343 DGKVNNNDMVFK

-388 TGEITYSDG
+388 TGDITYGNG
-397 ALPGAHASSS
+397 ALGTHANSNR
-407 PKNLSQVLGE
+407 PRKLSQVLGK
-417 GWNKAY
+417 GWKKAY
-423 QNHTLKMFY
+423 RNHTLKMFY

-456 QIGKETEGDVSA
+456 QIGKELDGAVSETDENKA
-468 DTEFKFNANVNYDG
+468 YTFNAYVNYSGTDSDNDYRLYDG
-482 EGDDYELYTGDYDV
+482 AYDV
-496 YDTVIST
+496 YSGTGTTPDAAGQSATN
-503 KVGETQTAIDGVI
+503 GVI

-528 SDEKKIAESSKYYVK
+528 SDVEKITESSKYRVV
-543 ELDVAQD
+543 ETGVDQAR
-550 KYAVSANGGQVKMTQ
+550 YAVSANGGQVDVQQNT
-565 EEDSATT
+565 DTATT
-572 TEVAVSDVPRTTV
+572 ANVVVGNVPRTTV

-591 APEHRKYIKANNDG
+591 APTHRKYIKANKDG

-633 FDTSDSMSNRMGSQ
+633 FDTSGSMNEGMSGQ

-653 KAAVNSMAK
+653 KAAVNSMAE

-669 EAAGKDKNIQMALVS
+669 GAAGKDKNIQMALVS

-690 TVSNFTD
+690 KVSNFTD
-697 TAADITDTVKSLKA
+697 TAAGITDTVNGLEA
-711 GGGTNWEAALKAA
+711 GGGTNWEAALKRA
-724 NAKLDSGRQNAKKYI
+724 NTLLASSSRKDVKKYI
-739 VFMSDGDPT
+739 VFMSDGDPP
-748 YRVSSYDGCQQRVW
+748 YRTSSVQTGTDWWGRPIYDDDDRGD
-762 GVLGPYWANRPKYT
+762 L
-776 NQVSCVANGRSWRW
+776 
-790 VTDPDDVYTSGVH
+790 PDGVH
-803 GQGDGDDYGF
+803 GAGNGDEYGA
-813 NYAAAVAEA
+813 NLSSAVAEA
-822 YKRGDATL
+822 NNRGDATL

-835 SSDPDKMNSFAQQTK
+835 SSDPDKMSDFAERTA
-850 GTYFSAED
+850 GTYFSAAD

-892 EFASA
+892 EFADA
-897 NFGSNDVTVTAS
+897 NFNSKDVKVTS
-909 KGGNSVD
+909 FDKEGTETTLTENR
-916 LNKSDYMVT
+916 DYKLEIEFAT
-925 VSGKTV
+925 KKV
-931 KVTFADGYELQDGV
+931 KVTFLHELADGV
-945 TYTVTFKVRPT
+945 TYTVAFKVRPT
-956 QKAYNDYAAA
+956 QKAYDEYATN
-966 KQADSGSTGYGQ
+966 KQTDGNSTGYGT
-978 VTGDP
+978 VTGDS
-983 GTDVPDVK
+983 GTDAPNND
-991 PGEETSSGKPGF
+991 TSSGKPGF
-1003 HSNADHEAKLTYTA
+1003 HSNADHGAELTYTA

-1037 VLRVKT
+1037 VLQVKT

-1062 TKVTVNVYKGTDNK
+1062 TKVTVNIYKGDHADDSQK
-1076 GVHVGTLELG
+1076 VDTLALAKDG
-1086 KSDTPADNWTG
+1086 GWTG

-1108 VEEANV
+1108 VEETNV
-1114 DGYTASYSQSQTVNI
+1114 DGYTAFYSQSQTVTI
-1129 TAADL
+1129 TADDL
-1134 WTAAPNMTKFDNVKT
+1134 WTAEPNMTKFDNVKT
-1149 YGVAITNTL
+1149 YDVAITNTL

-1169 KVHKTVQGAVASR
+1169 KVRKTVQGAAASK
-1182 DFTFNLTCATGNAA
+1182 DFTFNLTCAKGNAA
-1196 CEDGVTWPKDSND
+1196 CKDGVTWPKDSNG
-1209 SLTATVS
+1209 SLVATAS
-1216 KDALQTI
+1216 KSDLQTI
-1223 DTPADAEFPKGST
+1223 GTPVDAKFPDGST

-1243 GTDQAV
+1243 GTTSAV
-1249 YEFRVSE
+1249 YEFTVSE
-1256 NQSGKSAGWK
+1256 NQSGKPAGWK
-1266 YDTDV
+1266 YDTDT
-1271 VTVRVTVSKKADG
+1271 VTVKVTVSKKTDG
-1284 SGYETKVEYVYAGG
+1284 SGYKTEVEYVYADG

>member
-1 MKRIAEWFAAVGAA
+1 MKKLQEMFRGGGLLKCLLSI
-15 AGRKG
+15 
-20 KRLVAIVAAVAML
+20 IAAVAMV
-33 GGVAGVSATAMA
+33 GTVAGVGVAAYA
-45 DDQSAAD
+45 DGDSQPTTSGD
-52 TQQTTATTETE
+52 TSTTQTQTTE
-63 TPADTADGTGATA
+63 TPATDGASGNKTGESGESEADTKSDSTGADADTA
-76 GTDGT
+76 
-81 TGTDAAAGAENQ
+81 
-93 KDSAN
+93 
-98 GDAAATQS
+98 QS
-106 GDAAADANADA
+106 GDAV
-117 SASELAKQAAPAP
+117 AKQAAPAP
-130 ACVDAVAA
+130 ASVDAVAA
-138 ASPCILDN
+138 RKALPSILGN

-157 LFDYNTNDRNDRNDN
+157 LFDYNTNGRDGN
-172 INYASGSDMR
+172 INYASGSNRIMR
-182 PFRFGPTDSPDS
+182 PFTFGPTDSVAGR
-194 HSLNAWTGNNGGL
+194 SLNAWTGNNGGL

-214 ELTGDGYPQL
+214 DLTGDGYPQL

-230 LGYLFGGENNVNG
+230 LGYLFGGEYNVNG
-243 LADTDSH
+243 LAESH
-250 MDVDGLFQKNDEGY
+250 ADVDGLFQEKNGY
-264 YTYNSADNYA
+264 YTYDSAKNYA
-274 QYDSKDN
+274 QYDSTDN
-281 KFRLY
+281 KFDLY
-286 NVGRFDGGL
+286 DGGRFYNGGL
-295 PNSTGAFMPFNSL
+295 PNDAGAFMPFNSL
-308 SNNTGNYDGTN
+308 STNTHNYNGTD
-319 GYGLNEPAN
+319 GYGLNKDNN

-334 VSTQFMMPK
+334 VSTTFMMPK
-343 DGKVNNNDMVFE
+343 DGKVNNDDMVFE

-388 TGEITYSDG
+388 TGKITYSNG
-397 ALPGAHASSS
+397 ALGTHASNSR
-407 PKNLSQVLGE
+407 PRNLSEVLG
-417 GWNKAY
+417 GDWNTAY
-423 QNHTLKMFY
+423 RNHTLKMFY

-445 FNLPTIDSGQI
+445 FNLPTIDSSQI

-550 KYAVSANGGQVKMTQ
+550 KYAVSANGGQVKVTQ

-633 FDTSDSMSNRMGSQ
+633 FDTSGSMSNGMGSQ

-653 KAAVNSMAK
+653 KAAVNSMAE

-669 EAAGKDKNIQMALVS
+669 KAAGKDKNIQMALVS

-697 TAADITDTVKSLKA
+697 TAAGITSTVNGLRA
-711 GGGTNWEAALKAA
+711 DGGTNWEAALKRA
-724 NAKLDSGRQNAKKYI
+724 NTLLASSNRKDVKKYI

-748 YRVSSYDGCQQRVW
+748 YRDS
-762 GVLGPYWANRPKYT
+762 
-776 NQVSCVANGRSWRW
+776 ANGYTKDCKDQRIDGNRVYLCGTGSS
-790 VTDPDDVYTSGVH
+790 DPSNRN
-803 GQGDGDDYGF
+803 F
-813 NYAAAVAEA
+813 NAAVAEA
-822 YKRGDATL
+822 NKRGDATL

-956 QKAYNDYAAA
+956 QKAYDDYATN
-966 KQADSGSTGYGQ
+966 KQTDGNSTGYGT
-978 VTGDP
+978 VTGDS
-983 GTDVPDVK
+983 GTDAPNND
-991 PGEETSSGKPGF
+991 TSSGKPGF
-1003 HSNADHEAKLTYTA
+1003 HSNADHGAKLTYTA

-1027 TLGSVEYDHP
+1027 TPGSVEYDHP
-1037 VLRVKT
+1037 VLQVKT

-1054 AGSAPTDD
+1054 TDSEPKDGSN
-1062 TKVTVNVYKGTDNK
+1062 VTVNIYKGDHADDSQK
-1076 GVHVGTLELG
+1076 VDTLTLTKDG
-1086 KSDTPADNWTG
+1086 GWTG

-1102 APGTYF
+1102 APGAYF
-1108 VEEANV
+1108 VEETNV
-1114 DGYTASYSQSQTVNI
+1114 DGYTASYSQSQTVTI
-1129 TAADL
+1129 TAGEL
-1134 WTAAPNMTKFDNVKT
+1134 WEAEPNMTKFDNVKT
-1149 YGVAITNTL
+1149 YDVAITNTL

-1169 KVHKTVQGAVASR
+1169 KVRKTVQGAAASE

-1196 CEDGVTWPKDSND
+1196 CQDGVTWPKDSNG
-1209 SLTATVS
+1209 SLIATAS
-1216 KDALQTI
+1216 KADLQATG
-1223 DTPADAEFPKGST
+1223 TPADAKFPDGST

-1243 GTDQAV
+1243 GTTPAV
-1249 YEFRVSE
+1249 YKFTVSE
-1256 NQSGKSAGWK
+1256 DQSGKSAGWK
-1266 YDTDV
+1266 YDTDA
-1271 VTVRVTVSKKADG
+1271 VTVRVTVSKKTDG
-1284 SGYETKVEYVYAGG
+1284 SGYETKVEYVYADD

-1304 NPTSADFTNTYVA
+1304 KPTSADFTNTYVA

-1341 LALLAAAGYTVWR
+1341 MALLAAASYTVWR

>member
-1 MKRIAEWFAAVGAA
+1 MKKLQEMFRGGLLKCLLSI
-15 AGRKG
+15 
-20 KRLVAIVAAVAML
+20 IAAVAMV
-33 GGVAGVSATAMA
+33 GTVAGVGVAAYA
-45 DDQSAAD
+45 DGDSQPTTSGD
-52 TQQTTATTETE
+52 TSTTQTQTTE
-63 TPADTADGTGATA
+63 TPATDGASGNKTGESGESEADTKSDSTGADADTA
-76 GTDGT
+76 
-81 TGTDAAAGAENQ
+81 
-93 KDSAN
+93 
-98 GDAAATQS
+98 QS
-106 GDAAADANADA
+106 GDAV
-117 SASELAKQAAPAP
+117 AKQAAPAP
-130 ACVDAVAA
+130 ASVDAVAA
-138 ASPCILDN
+138 RKALPSILGN

-157 LFDYNTNDRNDRNDN
+157 LFDYNTNGRDGN
-172 INYASGSDMR
+172 INYASGSNRIMR
-182 PFRFGPTDSPDS
+182 PFTFGPTDSVAGR
-194 HSLNAWTGNNGGL
+194 SLNAWTGNNGGL

-214 ELTGDGYPQL
+214 DLTGDGYPQL

-243 LADTDSH
+243 LAESH
-250 MDVDGLFQKNDEGY
+250 ADVDGLFQEKNGY
-264 YTYNSADNYA
+264 YTYDSAKNYA
-274 QYDSKDN
+274 QYDSTDN
-281 KFRLY
+281 KFDLY
-286 NVGRFDGGL
+286 DGGRFYNGGL
-295 PNSTGAFMPFNSL
+295 PNDAGAFMPFNSL
-308 SNNTGNYDGTN
+308 STNTHNYNGTD
-319 GYGLNEPAN
+319 GYGLNKDNN

-334 VSTQFMMPK
+334 VSTTFMMPK
-343 DGKVNNNDMVFE
+343 DGKVNNDDMVFE

-388 TGEITYSDG
+388 TGKITYSNG
-397 ALPGAHASSS
+397 ALGTHASNSR
-407 PKNLSQVLGE
+407 PGNLSEVLG
-417 GWNKAY
+417 GDWNTAY
-423 QNHTLKMFY
+423 RNHTLKMFY

-445 FNLPTIDSGQI
+445 FNLPTIDSSQI

-468 DTEFKFNANVNYDG
+468 DTKFKFNANVNYDG

-496 YDTVIST
+496 YDTATST
-503 KVGETQTAIDGVI
+503 KVGETQTATDGVI

-528 SDEKKIAESSKYYVK
+528 SDEKKITESSKYYVK

-550 KYAVSANGGQVKMTQ
+550 KYAVSANGGQVKVTQ
-565 EEDSATT
+565 EKDSATT
-572 TEVAVSDVPRTTV
+572 TKVAVSDVPRTTV

-633 FDTSDSMSNRMGSQ
+633 FDTSGSMSNGMGSQ

-653 KAAVNSMAK
+653 KAAVNSMAE

-669 EAAGKDKNIQMALVS
+669 KAAGKDKNIQMALVS

-697 TAADITDTVKSLKA
+697 TAAGITSTVNGLRA
-711 GGGTNWEAALKAA
+711 DGGTNWEAALKRA
-724 NAKLDSGRQNAKKYI
+724 NTLLASSNRKDVKKYI

-748 YRVSSYDGCQQRVW
+748 YRDS
-762 GVLGPYWANRPKYT
+762 
-776 NQVSCVANGRSWRW
+776 ANGYTKDCKDQRIDGNRVYLCGTGSS
-790 VTDPDDVYTSGVH
+790 DPSNRN
-803 GQGDGDDYGF
+803 F
-813 NYAAAVAEA
+813 NAAVAEA
-822 YKRGDATL
+822 NKRGDATL

-835 SSDPDKMNSFAQQTK
+835 SSDPDKMSDFAERTA
-850 GTYFSAED
+850 GTYFSAAD

-916 LNKSDYMVT
+916 LNKSDYTVT

-931 KVTFADGYELQDGV
+931 KVTFVDGYELQDGV

-956 QKAYNDYAAA
+956 QKAYDDYATN
-966 KQADSGSTGYGQ
+966 KQTDGNSTGYGT
-978 VTGDP
+978 VTGDS
-983 GTDVPDVK
+983 GTDAPNND
-991 PGEETSSGKPGF
+991 TSSGKPGF
-1003 HSNADHEAKLTYTA
+1003 HSNADHGAKLTYTA

-1027 TLGSVEYDHP
+1027 TPGSVEYDHP
-1037 VLRVKT
+1037 VLQVKT

-1054 AGSAPTDD
+1054 TDSEPKDGSN
-1062 TKVTVNVYKGTDNK
+1062 VTVNIYKGDHADDSQK
-1076 GVHVGTLELG
+1076 VDTLTLTKDG
-1086 KSDTPADNWTG
+1086 GWTG

-1102 APGTYF
+1102 APGAYF
-1108 VEEANV
+1108 VEETNV
-1114 DGYTASYSQSQTVNI
+1114 DGYTASYSQSQTVTI
-1129 TAADL
+1129 TAGEL
-1134 WTAAPNMTKFDNVKT
+1134 WEAEPNMTKFDNVKT
-1149 YGVAITNTL
+1149 YDVAITNTL

-1169 KVHKTVQGAVASR
+1169 KVRKTVQGAAASE

-1196 CEDGVTWPKDSND
+1196 CQDGVTWPKDSNG
-1209 SLTATVS
+1209 SLIATAS
-1216 KDALQTI
+1216 KADLQATG
-1223 DTPADAEFPKGST
+1223 TPADAKFPDGST

-1243 GTDQAV
+1243 GTTPAV
-1249 YEFRVSE
+1249 YKFTVSE
-1256 NQSGKSAGWK
+1256 DQSGKSAGWK
-1266 YDTDV
+1266 YDTDA
-1271 VTVRVTVSKKADG
+1271 VTVRVTVSKKTDG
-1284 SGYETKVEYVYAGG
+1284 SGYETKVEYVYADD

-1304 NPTSADFTNTYVA
+1304 KPTSADFTNTYVA

-1341 LALLAAAGYTVWR
+1341 MALLAAASYTVWR

>member
-1 MKRIAEWFAAVGAA
+1 MVGT
-15 AGRKG
+15 
-20 KRLVAIVAAVAML
+20 
-33 GGVAGVSATAMA
+33 VAGVGVAAYA
-45 DDQSAAD
+45 DGDSQPTTSGD
-52 TQQTTATTETE
+52 TSTTQTQTTE
-63 TPADTADGTGATA
+63 TPATDGASGNKTGESGESEADTKSDSTGADADTA
-76 GTDGT
+76 
-81 TGTDAAAGAENQ
+81 
-93 KDSAN
+93 
-98 GDAAATQS
+98 QS
-106 GDAAADANADA
+106 GDAV
-117 SASELAKQAAPAP
+117 AKQAAPAP
-130 ACVDAVAA
+130 ASVDAVAA
-138 ASPCILDN
+138 RKALPSILGN

-157 LFDYNTNDRNDRNDN
+157 LFDYNTNGRDGN
-172 INYASGSDMR
+172 INYASGSNRIMR
-182 PFRFGPTDSPDS
+182 PFTFGPTDSVAGR
-194 HSLNAWTGNNGGL
+194 SLNAWTGNNGGL

-214 ELTGDGYPQL
+214 DLTGDGYPQL

-230 LGYLFGGENNVNG
+230 LGYLFGGEYNVNG
-243 LADTDSH
+243 LAESH
-250 MDVDGLFQKNDEGY
+250 ADVDGLFQEKNGY
-264 YTYNSADNYA
+264 YTYDSAKNYA
-274 QYDSKDN
+274 QYDSTDN
-281 KFRLY
+281 KFDLY
-286 NVGRFDGGL
+286 DGGRFYNGGL
-295 PNSTGAFMPFNSL
+295 PNDAGAFMPFNSL
-308 SNNTGNYDGTN
+308 STNTHNYNGTD
-319 GYGLNEPAN
+319 GYGLNKDNN

-334 VSTQFMMPK
+334 VSTTFMMPK
-343 DGKVNNNDMVFE
+343 DGKVNNDDMVFE

-388 TGEITYSDG
+388 TGKITYSNG
-397 ALPGAHASSS
+397 ALGTHASNSR
-407 PKNLSQVLGE
+407 PRNLSEVLG
-417 GWNKAY
+417 GDWNTAY
-423 QNHTLKMFY
+423 RNHTLKMFY

-445 FNLPTIDSGQI
+445 FNLPTIDSSQI

-550 KYAVSANGGQVKMTQ
+550 KYAVSANGGQVKVTQ

-633 FDTSDSMSNRMGSQ
+633 FDTSGSMSNGMGSQ

-653 KAAVNSMAK
+653 KAAVNSMAE

-669 EAAGKDKNIQMALVS
+669 KAAGKDKNIQMALVS

-697 TAADITDTVKSLKA
+697 TAAGITSTVNGLRA
-711 GGGTNWEAALKAA
+711 DGGTNWEAALKRA
-724 NAKLDSGRQNAKKYI
+724 NTLLASSNRKDVKKYI

-748 YRVSSYDGCQQRVW
+748 YRDS
-762 GVLGPYWANRPKYT
+762 
-776 NQVSCVANGRSWRW
+776 ANGYTKDCKDQRIDGNRVYLCGTGSS
-790 VTDPDDVYTSGVH
+790 DPSNRN
-803 GQGDGDDYGF
+803 F
-813 NYAAAVAEA
+813 NAAVAEA
-822 YKRGDATL
+822 NKRGDATL

-835 SSDPDKMNSFAQQTK
+835 SSDPDKMSDFAERTA
-850 GTYFSAED
+850 GTYFSAAD

-916 LNKSDYMVT
+916 LNKSDYTVT

-931 KVTFADGYELQDGV
+931 KVTFVDGYELQDGV

-956 QKAYNDYAAA
+956 QKAYDDYATN
-966 KQADSGSTGYGQ
+966 KQTDGNSTGYGT
-978 VTGDP
+978 VTGDS
-983 GTDVPDVK
+983 GTDAPNND
-991 PGEETSSGKPGF
+991 TSSGKPGF

-1027 TLGSVEYDHP
+1027 TPGSVEYDHP
-1037 VLRVKT
+1037 VLQVKT

-1054 AGSAPTDD
+1054 TDSEPKDGSN
-1062 TKVTVNVYKGTDNK
+1062 VTVNIYKGDHADDSQK
-1076 GVHVGTLELG
+1076 VDTLTLTKDG
-1086 KSDTPADNWTG
+1086 GWTG

-1102 APGTYF
+1102 APGAYF
-1108 VEEANV
+1108 VEETNV
-1114 DGYTASYSQSQTVNI
+1114 DGYTASYSQSQTVTI
-1129 TAADL
+1129 TAGEL
-1134 WTAAPNMTKFDNVKT
+1134 WEAEPNMTKFDNVKT
-1149 YGVAITNTL
+1149 YDVAITNTL

-1169 KVHKTVQGAVASR
+1169 KVRKTVQGAAASE
-1182 DFTFNLTCATGNAA
+1182 DFTFNLTCATGNVA
-1196 CEDGVTWPKDSND
+1196 CQDGVTWPKDSNG
-1209 SLTATVS
+1209 SLIATAS
-1216 KDALQTI
+1216 KADLQATG
-1223 DTPADAEFPKGST
+1223 TPADAKFPDGST

-1243 GTDQAV
+1243 GTTPAV
-1249 YEFRVSE
+1249 YKFTVSE
-1256 NQSGKSAGWK
+1256 DQSGKSAGWK
-1266 YDTDV
+1266 YDTDA
-1271 VTVRVTVSKKADG
+1271 VTVRVTVSKKTDG
-1284 SGYETKVEYVYAGG
+1284 SGYETKVEYVYADD

-1304 NPTSADFTNTYVA
+1304 KPTSADFTNTYVA

-1341 LALLAAAGYTVWR
+1341 MALLAAASYTVWR

>member
-1 MKRIAEWFAAVGAA
+1 MKKLQEMFRGGGLLKCLLSI
-15 AGRKG
+15 
-20 KRLVAIVAAVAML
+20 IAAVAMV
-33 GGVAGVSATAMA
+33 GTVAGVGVAAYA
-45 DDQSAAD
+45 DGDSQPTTSGD
-52 TQQTTATTETE
+52 TSTTQTQTTE
-63 TPADTADGTGATA
+63 TPATDGASGNKTGESGESEADTKSDSTGADADTA
-76 GTDGT
+76 
-81 TGTDAAAGAENQ
+81 
-93 KDSAN
+93 
-98 GDAAATQS
+98 QS
-106 GDAAADANADA
+106 GDAV
-117 SASELAKQAAPAP
+117 AKQAAPAP
-130 ACVDAVAA
+130 ASVDAVAA
-138 ASPCILDN
+138 RKALPSILGN

-157 LFDYNTNDRNDRNDN
+157 LFDYNTNGRDGN
-172 INYASGSDMR
+172 INYASGSNRIMR
-182 PFRFGPTDSPDS
+182 PFTFGPTDSVAGR
-194 HSLNAWTGNNGGL
+194 SLNAWTGNNGGL

-214 ELTGDGYPQL
+214 DLTGDGYPQL

-230 LGYLFGGENNVNG
+230 LGYLFGGEYNVNG
-243 LADTDSH
+243 LAESH
-250 MDVDGLFQKNDEGY
+250 ADVDGLFQEKNGY
-264 YTYNSADNYA
+264 YTYDSAKNYA
-274 QYDSKDN
+274 QYDSTDN
-281 KFRLY
+281 KFDLY
-286 NVGRFDGGL
+286 DGGRFYNGGL
-295 PNSTGAFMPFNSL
+295 PNDAGAFMPFNSL
-308 SNNTGNYDGTN
+308 STNTHNYNGTD
-319 GYGLNEPAN
+319 GYGLNKDNN

-334 VSTQFMMPK
+334 VSTTFMMPK
-343 DGKVNNNDMVFE
+343 DGKVNNDDMVFE

-388 TGEITYSDG
+388 TGKITYSNG
-397 ALPGAHASSS
+397 ALGTHASNSR
-407 PKNLSQVLGE
+407 PRNLSEVLG
-417 GWNKAY
+417 GDWNTAY
-423 QNHTLKMFY
+423 RNHTLKMFY

-445 FNLPTIDSGQI
+445 FNLPTIDSSQI

-550 KYAVSANGGQVKMTQ
+550 KYAVSANGGQVKVTQ

-633 FDTSDSMSNRMGSQ
+633 FDTSGSMSNGMGSQ

-653 KAAVNSMAK
+653 KAAVNSMAE

-669 EAAGKDKNIQMALVS
+669 KAAGKDKNIQMALVS

-697 TAADITDTVKSLKA
+697 TAAGITSTVNGLRA
-711 GGGTNWEAALKAA
+711 DGGTNWEAALKRA
-724 NAKLDSGRQNAKKYI
+724 NTLLASSNRKDVKKYI

-748 YRVSSYDGCQQRVW
+748 YRDS
-762 GVLGPYWANRPKYT
+762 
-776 NQVSCVANGRSWRW
+776 ANGYTKDCKDQRIDGNRVYLCGTGSS
-790 VTDPDDVYTSGVH
+790 DPSNRN
-803 GQGDGDDYGF
+803 F
-813 NYAAAVAEA
+813 NAAVAEA
-822 YKRGDATL
+822 NKRGDATL

-835 SSDPDKMNSFAQQTK
+835 SSDPDKMSDFAERTA
-850 GTYFSAED
+850 GTYFSAAD

-916 LNKSDYMVT
+916 LNKSDYTVT

-931 KVTFADGYELQDGV
+931 KVTFVDGYELQDGV

-956 QKAYNDYAAA
+956 QKAYDDYATN
-966 KQADSGSTGYGQ
+966 KQTDGNSTGYGT
-978 VTGDP
+978 VTGDS
-983 GTDVPDVK
+983 GTDAPNND
-991 PGEETSSGKPGF
+991 TSSGKPGF
-1003 HSNADHEAKLTYTA
+1003 HSNADHGAKLTYTA

-1027 TLGSVEYDHP
+1027 TPGSVEYDHP
-1037 VLRVKT
+1037 VLQVKT

-1054 AGSAPTDD
+1054 TDSEPKDGSN
-1062 TKVTVNVYKGTDNK
+1062 VTVNIYKGDHADDSQK
-1076 GVHVGTLELG
+1076 VDTLTLTKDG
-1086 KSDTPADNWTG
+1086 GWTG

-1102 APGTYF
+1102 APGAYF
-1108 VEEANV
+1108 VEETNV
-1114 DGYTASYSQSQTVNI
+1114 DGYTASYSQSQTVTI
-1129 TAADL
+1129 TAGEL
-1134 WTAAPNMTKFDNVKT
+1134 WEAEPNMTKFDNVKT
-1149 YGVAITNTL
+1149 YDVAITNTL

-1169 KVHKTVQGAVASR
+1169 KVRKTVQGGGCGH
-1182 DFTFNLTCATGNAA
+1182 FL
-1196 CEDGVTWPKDSND
+1196 
-1209 SLTATVS
+1209 
-1216 KDALQTI
+1216 
-1223 DTPADAEFPKGST
+1223 
-1236 LQLKAPT
+1236 
-1243 GTDQAV
+1243 
-1249 YEFRVSE
+1249 
-1256 NQSGKSAGWK
+1256 
-1266 YDTDV
+1266 
-1271 VTVRVTVSKKADG
+1271 
-1284 SGYETKVEYVYAGG
+1284 G
-1298 DSDKTD
+1298 DSHAAI
-1304 NPTSADFTNTYVA
+1304 P
-1317 VSSLPL
+1317 
-1323 TGGKSA
+1323 
-1329 RDWLVYGGGLGL
+1329 WL
-1341 LALLAAAGYTVWR
+1341 
-1354 KRQLV
+1354 

>member
-1 MKRIAEWFAAVGAA
+1 MVGT
-15 AGRKG
+15 
-20 KRLVAIVAAVAML
+20 
-33 GGVAGVSATAMA
+33 VAGVGVVAYA
-45 DDQSAAD
+45 DGDSQLTTSGD
-52 TQQTTATTETE
+52 TSTTQTQTTE
-63 TPADTADGTGATA
+63 TPATDGASGNKTGESGESEADTKSDSTGADADTA
-76 GTDGT
+76 
-81 TGTDAAAGAENQ
+81 
-93 KDSAN
+93 
-98 GDAAATQS
+98 QS
-106 GDAAADANADA
+106 GDAV
-117 SASELAKQAAPAP
+117 AKQAAPAP
-130 ACVDAVAA
+130 ASVDAVAA
-138 ASPCILDN
+138 RKALPSILGN

-157 LFDYNTNDRNDRNDN
+157 LFDYNTNGRDGN
-172 INYASGSDMR
+172 INYASGSNRIMR
-182 PFRFGPTDSPDS
+182 PFTFGPTDSVAGR
-194 HSLNAWTGNNGGL
+194 SLNAWTGNNGGL

-214 ELTGDGYPQL
+214 DLTGDGYPQL

-243 LADTDSH
+243 LAESH
-250 MDVDGLFQKNDEGY
+250 ADVDGLFQEKNGY
-264 YTYNSADNYA
+264 YTYDSAKNYA
-274 QYDSKDN
+274 QYDSTDN
-281 KFRLY
+281 KFDLY
-286 NVGRFDGGL
+286 DGGRFYNGGL
-295 PNSTGAFMPFNSL
+295 PNDAGAFMPFNSL
-308 SNNTGNYDGTN
+308 STNTHNYNGTD
-319 GYGLNEPAN
+319 GYGLNKDNN

-334 VSTQFMMPK
+334 VSTTFMMPK

-397 ALPGAHASSS
+397 ALGTHASSS
-407 PKNLSQVLGE
+407 RPENLSQVLGE

-496 YDTVIST
+496 YDTATST
-503 KVGETQTAIDGVI
+503 KVGETQTATDGVI

-528 SDEKKIAESSKYYVK
+528 SDEKKITESSKYYVK

-550 KYAVSANGGQVKMTQ
+550 KYAVSANGGQIKVTQ
-565 EEDSATT
+565 EKDSATT
-572 TEVAVSDVPRTTV
+572 AKASVSDVPRTTV

-591 APEHRKYIKANNDG
+591 SPQYRKYIKANNDG

-610 LNVTGTQSSSSQ
+610 LNVTGTRSSSSQ

-633 FDTSDSMSNRMGSQ
+633 FDTSGSMKWSMSGQEDNSYG
-647 TRLQVA
+647 RLTAA
-653 KAAVNSMAK
+653 KAAVNNMAQK
-662 QLLTAEN
+662 LLTQEN
-669 EAAGKDKNIQMALVS
+669 KDAGKDKNIQMALVS
-684 FSTTAG
+684 FSTTVG
-690 TVSNFTD
+690 TVSDFTD
-697 TAADITDTVKSLKA
+697 TAAGITSTVNGLRA
-711 GGGTNWEAALKAA
+711 DGGTNWEAALKRA
-724 NAKLDSGRQNAKKYI
+724 NTLLASSNRKDVKKYI

-748 YRVSSYDGCQQRVW
+748 YRTSSVQTGTDWWGHPIYDG
-762 GVLGPYWANRPKYT
+762 
-776 NQVSCVANGRSWRW
+776 
-790 VTDPDDVYTSGVH
+790 DDSGDLPNGVH
-803 GQGDGDDYGF
+803 GAGNGDKYGA
-813 NYAAAVAEA
+813 NLSSAVAEA
-822 YKRGDATL
+822 NKRGDATL

-835 SSDPDKMNSFAQQTK
+835 SSDPDKMSDFAERTA
-850 GTYFSAED
+850 GSYFSAAD

-916 LNKSDYMVT
+916 LNKSDYTVT

-931 KVTFADGYELQDGV
+931 KVTFVDGYELQDGV

-956 QKAYNDYAAA
+956 QKAYDDYATN
-966 KQADSGSTGYGQ
+966 KQTDGNSTGYGT
-978 VTGDP
+978 VTGDS
-983 GTDVPDVK
+983 GTDAPNNN
-991 PGEETSSGKPGF
+991 TSSGKPGF
-1003 HSNADHEAKLTYTA
+1003 HSNADHGAKLTYTA

-1027 TLGSVEYDHP
+1027 TPGSVEYDHP
-1037 VLRVKT
+1037 VLQVKT

-1048 TKNWDP
+1048 TKKWDP
-1054 AGSAPTDD
+1054 TGSEPADD
-1062 TKVTVNVYKGTDNK
+1062 TKVTVNIYKGDHADDSQK
-1076 GVHVGTLELG
+1076 VDTLTLAKDG
-1086 KSDTPADNWTG
+1086 SWTG

-1108 VEEANV
+1108 VEETNV
-1114 DGYTASYSQSQTVNI
+1114 DGYTASYSQNQTVTI
-1129 TAADL
+1129 TASEL
-1134 WTAAPNMTKFDNVKT
+1134 WEAAPNMTKFDNVKT
-1149 YGVAITNTL
+1149 YDVAITNTL
-1158 NRVDLDVNANV
+1158 NRVDLDVNTNV
-1169 KVHKTVQGAVASR
+1169 RVRKTVQGAAASK
-1182 DFTFNLTCATGNAA
+1182 DFTFNLTCATGNDA
-1196 CEDGVTWPKDSND
+1196 CQDGVTWPKDSKG
-1209 SLTATVS
+1209 SLTATAS
-1216 KDALQTI
+1216 KTDLQAI
-1223 DTPADAEFPKGST
+1223 GTPADAKFPDGST

-1243 GTDQAV
+1243 GTTPAV
-1249 YEFRVSE
+1249 YEFTVSE
-1256 NQSGKSAGWK
+1256 DQSGKPAGWK
-1266 YDTDV
+1266 YDTDA
-1271 VTVRVTVSKKADG
+1271 VTVKVTVSKKTDG
-1284 SGYETKVEYVYAGG
+1284 SGYATKVEYVYADD

-1304 NPTSADFTNTYVA
+1304 KPKSADFTNVFVA

-1323 TGGKSA
+1323 TGGRSA

-1341 LALLAAAGYTVWR
+1341 LALLAGAGYTVWR
-1354 KRQLV
+1354 KRQFV

>member
-1 MKRIAEWFAAVGAA
+1 MVGT
-15 AGRKG
+15 
-20 KRLVAIVAAVAML
+20 
-33 GGVAGVSATAMA
+33 VAGVGVAAYA
-45 DDQSAAD
+45 DGDSQPTTSGD
-52 TQQTTATTETE
+52 TSTTQTQTTE
-63 TPADTADGTGATA
+63 TPATDGASGNKTGESGESEADTKSDSTGADADTA
-76 GTDGT
+76 
-81 TGTDAAAGAENQ
+81 
-93 KDSAN
+93 
-98 GDAAATQS
+98 QS
-106 GDAAADANADA
+106 GDAV
-117 SASELAKQAAPAP
+117 AKQAAPAP
-130 ACVDAVAA
+130 ASVDAVAA
-138 ASPCILDN
+138 RKALPSILGN

-157 LFDYNTNDRNDRNDN
+157 LFDYNTNGRDGN
-172 INYASGSDMR
+172 INYASGSNRIMR
-182 PFRFGPTDSPDS
+182 PFTFGPTDSVAGR
-194 HSLNAWTGNNGGL
+194 SLNAWTGNNGGL

-214 ELTGDGYPQL
+214 DLTGDGYPQL

-230 LGYLFGGENNVNG
+230 LGYLFGGEYNVNG
-243 LADTDSH
+243 LAESH
-250 MDVDGLFQKNDEGY
+250 ADVDGLFQEKNGY
-264 YTYNSADNYA
+264 YTYDSAKNYA
-274 QYDSKDN
+274 QYDSTDN
-281 KFRLY
+281 KFDLY
-286 NVGRFDGGL
+286 DGGRFYNGGL
-295 PNSTGAFMPFNSL
+295 PNDAGAFMPFNSL
-308 SNNTGNYDGTN
+308 STNTHNYNGTD
-319 GYGLNEPAN
+319 GYGLNKDNN

-334 VSTQFMMPK
+334 VSTTFMMPK
-343 DGKVNNNDMVFE
+343 DGKVNNDDMVFE

-388 TGEITYSDG
+388 TGKITYSNG
-397 ALPGAHASSS
+397 ALGTHASNSR
-407 PKNLSQVLGE
+407 PRNLSEVLG
-417 GWNKAY
+417 GDWNTAY
-423 QNHTLKMFY
+423 RNHTLKMFY

-445 FNLPTIDSGQI
+445 FNLPTIDSSQI

-550 KYAVSANGGQVKMTQ
+550 KYAVSANGGQVKVTQ

-633 FDTSDSMSNRMGSQ
+633 FDTSGSMSNGMGSQ

-653 KAAVNSMAK
+653 KAAVNSMAE

-669 EAAGKDKNIQMALVS
+669 KAAGKDKNIQMALVS

-697 TAADITDTVKSLKA
+697 TAAGITSTVNGLRA
-711 GGGTNWEAALKAA
+711 DGGTNWEAALKRA
-724 NAKLDSGRQNAKKYI
+724 NTLLASSNRKDVKKYI
-739 VFMSDGDPT
+739 VFMSGGDPT
-748 YRVSSYDGCQQRVW
+748 YRDS
-762 GVLGPYWANRPKYT
+762 
-776 NQVSCVANGRSWRW
+776 ANGYTKDCKDQRIDGNRVYLCGTGSS
-790 VTDPDDVYTSGVH
+790 DPSNRN
-803 GQGDGDDYGF
+803 F
-813 NYAAAVAEA
+813 NAAVAEA
-822 YKRGDATL
+822 NKRGDATL

-835 SSDPDKMNSFAQQTK
+835 SSDPDKMSDFAERTA

-916 LNKSDYMVT
+916 LNKSDYTVT

-931 KVTFADGYELQDGV
+931 KVTFVDGYELQDGV

-956 QKAYNDYAAA
+956 QKAYDDYATN
-966 KQADSGSTGYGQ
+966 KQTDGNSTGYGT
-978 VTGDP
+978 VTGDS
-983 GTDVPDVK
+983 GTDAPNND
-991 PGEETSSGKPGF
+991 TSSGKPGF
-1003 HSNADHEAKLTYTA
+1003 HSNADHGAKLTYTA

-1027 TLGSVEYDHP
+1027 TPGSVEYDHP
-1037 VLRVKT
+1037 VLQVKT

-1054 AGSAPTDD
+1054 TDSEPKDGSN
-1062 TKVTVNVYKGTDNK
+1062 VTVNVYKGDHADDSQK
-1076 GVHVGTLELG
+1076 VDTLTLTKDG
-1086 KSDTPADNWTG
+1086 GWTG

-1102 APGTYF
+1102 APGAYF
-1108 VEEANV
+1108 VEETNV
-1114 DGYTASYSQSQTVNI
+1114 DGYTASYSQSQTVTI
-1129 TAADL
+1129 TAGEL
-1134 WTAAPNMTKFDNVKT
+1134 WEAEPNMTEFDNVKT
-1149 YGVAITNTL
+1149 YDVAITNTL

-1169 KVHKTVQGAVASR
+1169 KVRKTVQGAAASE

-1196 CEDGVTWPKDSND
+1196 CQDGVTWPKDSNG
-1209 SLTATVS
+1209 SLIATAS
-1216 KDALQTI
+1216 KADLQATG
-1223 DTPADAEFPKGST
+1223 TPADAKFPDGST

-1243 GTDQAV
+1243 GTAQAV
-1249 YEFRVSE
+1249 YKFTVSE
-1256 NQSGKSAGWK
+1256 DQSGKSAGWK
-1266 YDTDV
+1266 YDTDA
-1271 VTVRVTVSKKADG
+1271 VTVRVTVSKKTDG
-1284 SGYETKVEYVYAGG
+1284 SGYETKVEYVYADG

-1304 NPTSADFTNTYVA
+1304 KPKSADFTNTYVA

-1341 LALLAAAGYTVWR
+1341 MALLAAASYTVWR

>member
-1 MKRIAEWFAAVGAA
+1 MVGT
-15 AGRKG
+15 
-20 KRLVAIVAAVAML
+20 
-33 GGVAGVSATAMA
+33 VAGVGVAAYA
-45 DDQSAAD
+45 DGDSQPTTSGD
-52 TQQTTATTETE
+52 TSTTQTQTTE
-63 TPADTADGTGATA
+63 TPATDGASGNKTGESGESEADTKSDSTGADADTA
-76 GTDGT
+76 
-81 TGTDAAAGAENQ
+81 
-93 KDSAN
+93 
-98 GDAAATQS
+98 QS
-106 GDAAADANADA
+106 GDAV
-117 SASELAKQAAPAP
+117 AKQAAPAP
-130 ACVDAVAA
+130 ASVDAVAA
-138 ASPCILDN
+138 RKALPSILGN

-157 LFDYNTNDRNDRNDN
+157 LFDYNTNGRDGN
-172 INYASGSDMR
+172 INYASGSNRIMR
-182 PFRFGPTDSPDS
+182 PFTFGPTDSVAGR
-194 HSLNAWTGNNGGL
+194 SLNAWTGNNGGL

-214 ELTGDGYPQL
+214 DLTGDGYPQL

-243 LADTDSH
+243 LAESH
-250 MDVDGLFQKNDEGY
+250 ADVDGLFQEKNGY
-264 YTYNSADNYA
+264 YTYDSAKNYA
-274 QYDSKDN
+274 QYDSTDN
-281 KFRLY
+281 KFDLY
-286 NVGRFDGGL
+286 DGGRFYNGGL
-295 PNSTGAFMPFNSL
+295 PNDAGAFMPFNSL
-308 SNNTGNYDGTN
+308 STNTHNYNGTD
-319 GYGLNEPAN
+319 GYGLNKDNN

-334 VSTQFMMPK
+334 VSTTFMMPK
-343 DGKVNNNDMVFE
+343 DGKVNNDDMVFE

-388 TGEITYSDG
+388 TGKITYSNG
-397 ALPGAHASSS
+397 ALGTHASNSR
-407 PKNLSQVLGE
+407 PRNLSEVLG
-417 GWNKAY
+417 GDWNTAY
-423 QNHTLKMFY
+423 RNHTLKMFY

-445 FNLPTIDSGQI
+445 FNLPTIDSSQI

-550 KYAVSANGGQVKMTQ
+550 KYAVSANGGQVKVTQ

-633 FDTSDSMSNRMGSQ
+633 FDTSGSMSNGMGSQ

-653 KAAVNSMAK
+653 KAAVNSMAE

-669 EAAGKDKNIQMALVS
+669 KAAGKDKNIQMALVS

-697 TAADITDTVKSLKA
+697 TAAGITSTVNGLRA
-711 GGGTNWEAALKAA
+711 DGGTNWEAALKRA
-724 NAKLDSGRQNAKKYI
+724 NTLLASSNRKDVKKYI

-748 YRVSSYDGCQQRVW
+748 YRDS
-762 GVLGPYWANRPKYT
+762 
-776 NQVSCVANGRSWRW
+776 ANGYTKDCKDQRIDGNRVYLCGTGSS
-790 VTDPDDVYTSGVH
+790 DPSNRN
-803 GQGDGDDYGF
+803 F
-813 NYAAAVAEA
+813 NAAVAEA
-822 YKRGDATL
+822 NKRGDATL

-835 SSDPDKMNSFAQQTK
+835 SSDPDKMSDFAERTA
-850 GTYFSAED
+850 GTYFSAAD

-916 LNKSDYMVT
+916 LNKSDYTVT

-931 KVTFADGYELQDGV
+931 KVTFVDGYELQDGV

-956 QKAYNDYAAA
+956 QKAYDDYATN
-966 KQADSGSTGYGQ
+966 KQTDGNSTGYGT
-978 VTGDP
+978 VTGDS
-983 GTDVPDVK
+983 GTDAPNND
-991 PGEETSSGKPGF
+991 TSSGKPGF
-1003 HSNADHEAKLTYTA
+1003 HSNADHGAKLTYTA

-1027 TLGSVEYDHP
+1027 TPGSVEYDHP
-1037 VLRVKT
+1037 VLQVKT

-1054 AGSAPTDD
+1054 TDSEPKDGSN
-1062 TKVTVNVYKGTDNK
+1062 VTVNIYKGDHADDSQK
-1076 GVHVGTLELG
+1076 VDTLTLTKDG
-1086 KSDTPADNWTG
+1086 GWTG

-1102 APGTYF
+1102 APGAYF
-1108 VEEANV
+1108 VEETNV
-1114 DGYTASYSQSQTVNI
+1114 DGYTASYSQSQTVTI
-1129 TAADL
+1129 TAGEL
-1134 WTAAPNMTKFDNVKT
+1134 WEAEPNMTKFDNVKT
-1149 YGVAITNTL
+1149 YDVAITNTL

-1169 KVHKTVQGAVASR
+1169 KVRKTVQGAAASE

-1196 CEDGVTWPKDSND
+1196 CQDGVTWPKDSNG
-1209 SLTATVS
+1209 SLIATAS
-1216 KDALQTI
+1216 KADLQATG
-1223 DTPADAEFPKGST
+1223 TPADAKFPDGST

-1243 GTDQAV
+1243 GTTPAV
-1249 YEFRVSE
+1249 YKFTVSE
-1256 NQSGKSAGWK
+1256 DQSGKSAGWK
-1266 YDTDV
+1266 YDTDA
-1271 VTVRVTVSKKADG
+1271 VTVRVTVSKKTDG
-1284 SGYETKVEYVYAGG
+1284 SGYETKVEYVYADD

-1304 NPTSADFTNTYVA
+1304 KPTSADFTNTYVA

-1341 LALLAAAGYTVWR
+1341 MALLAAASYTVWR

>member
-1 MKRIAEWFAAVGAA
+1 MVGT
-15 AGRKG
+15 
-20 KRLVAIVAAVAML
+20 
-33 GGVAGVSATAMA
+33 VAGVGVAAYA
-45 DDQSAAD
+45 DGDSQPTTSGD
-52 TQQTTATTETE
+52 TSTTQTQTTE
-63 TPADTADGTGATA
+63 TPATDGASGNKTGESGESEADTKSDSTGADADTA
-76 GTDGT
+76 
-81 TGTDAAAGAENQ
+81 
-93 KDSAN
+93 
-98 GDAAATQS
+98 QS
-106 GDAAADANADA
+106 GDAV
-117 SASELAKQAAPAP
+117 AKQAAPAP
-130 ACVDAVAA
+130 ASVDAVAA
-138 ASPCILDN
+138 RKALPSILGN

-157 LFDYNTNDRNDRNDN
+157 LFDYNTNGRDGN
-172 INYASGSDMR
+172 INYASGSNRIMR
-182 PFRFGPTDSPDS
+182 PFTFGPTDSVAGR
-194 HSLNAWTGNNGGL
+194 SLNAWTGNNGGL

-214 ELTGDGYPQL
+214 DLTGDGYPQL

-243 LADTDSH
+243 LAESH
-250 MDVDGLFQKNDEGY
+250 ADVDGLFQEKNGY
-264 YTYNSADNYA
+264 YTYDSAKNYA
-274 QYDSKDN
+274 QYDSTDN
-281 KFRLY
+281 KFDLY
-286 NVGRFDGGL
+286 DGGRFYNGGL
-295 PNSTGAFMPFNSL
+295 PNDAGAFMPFNSL
-308 SNNTGNYDGTN
+308 STNTHNYNGTD
-319 GYGLNEPAN
+319 GYGLNKDNN

-334 VSTQFMMPK
+334 VSTTFMMPK
-343 DGKVNNNDMVFE
+343 DGKVNNDDMVFE

-388 TGEITYSDG
+388 TGKITYSNG
-397 ALPGAHASSS
+397 ALGTHASNSR
-407 PKNLSQVLGE
+407 PRNLSEVLG
-417 GWNKAY
+417 GDWNTAY
-423 QNHTLKMFY
+423 RNHTLKMFY

-445 FNLPTIDSGQI
+445 FNLPTIDSSQI

-550 KYAVSANGGQVKMTQ
+550 KYAVSANGGQVKVTQ

-633 FDTSDSMSNRMGSQ
+633 FDTSGSMSNGMGSQ

-653 KAAVNSMAK
+653 KAAVNSMAE

-669 EAAGKDKNIQMALVS
+669 KAAGKDKNIQMALVS

-697 TAADITDTVKSLKA
+697 TAAGITSTVNGLRA
-711 GGGTNWEAALKAA
+711 DGGTNWEAALKRA
-724 NAKLDSGRQNAKKYI
+724 NTLLASSNRKDVKKYI

-748 YRVSSYDGCQQRVW
+748 YRDS
-762 GVLGPYWANRPKYT
+762 
-776 NQVSCVANGRSWRW
+776 ANGYTKDCKDQRIDGNRVYLCGTGNS
-790 VTDPDDVYTSGVH
+790 DPSNRN
-803 GQGDGDDYGF
+803 F
-813 NYAAAVAEA
+813 NAAVAEA
-822 YKRGDATL
+822 NKRGDATL

-835 SSDPDKMNSFAQQTK
+835 SSDPDKMSDFAERTA
-850 GTYFSAED
+850 GTYFSAAD

-916 LNKSDYMVT
+916 LNKSDYTVT

-931 KVTFADGYELQDGV
+931 KVTFVDGYELQDGV

-956 QKAYNDYAAA
+956 QKAYDDYATN
-966 KQADSGSTGYGQ
+966 KQTDGNSTGYGT
-978 VTGDP
+978 VTGDS
-983 GTDVPDVK
+983 GTDAPNND
-991 PGEETSSGKPGF
+991 TSSGKPGF
-1003 HSNADHEAKLTYTA
+1003 HSNADHGAKLTYTA

-1027 TLGSVEYDHP
+1027 TPGSVEYDHP
-1037 VLRVKT
+1037 VLQVKT

-1054 AGSAPTDD
+1054 TDSEPKDGSN
-1062 TKVTVNVYKGTDNK
+1062 VTVNIYKGDHADDSQK
-1076 GVHVGTLELG
+1076 VDTLTLTKDG
-1086 KSDTPADNWTG
+1086 GWTG

-1102 APGTYF
+1102 APGAYF
-1108 VEEANV
+1108 VEETNV
-1114 DGYTASYSQSQTVNI
+1114 DGYTASYSQSQTVTI
-1129 TAADL
+1129 TAGEL
-1134 WTAAPNMTKFDNVKT
+1134 WEAEPNMTKFDNVKT
-1149 YGVAITNTL
+1149 YDVAITNTL

-1169 KVHKTVQGAVASR
+1169 KVRKTVQGAAASE

-1196 CEDGVTWPKDSND
+1196 CQDGVTWPKDSNG
-1209 SLTATVS
+1209 SLIATAS
-1216 KDALQTI
+1216 KADLQATG
-1223 DTPADAEFPKGST
+1223 TPADAKFPDGST

-1243 GTDQAV
+1243 GTTPAV
-1249 YEFRVSE
+1249 YKFTVSE
-1256 NQSGKSAGWK
+1256 DQSGKSAGWK
-1266 YDTDV
+1266 YDTDA
-1271 VTVRVTVSKKADG
+1271 VTVRVTVSKKTDG
-1284 SGYETKVEYVYAGG
+1284 SGYETKVEYVYADD

-1304 NPTSADFTNTYVA
+1304 KPTSADFTNTYVA

-1341 LALLAAAGYTVWR
+1341 MALLAAASYTVWR

>member
-1 MKRIAEWFAAVGAA
+1 MY
-15 AGRKG
+15 
-20 KRLVAIVAAVAML
+20 
-33 GGVAGVSATAMA
+33 
-45 DDQSAAD
+45 
-52 TQQTTATTETE
+52 
-63 TPADTADGTGATA
+63 DG
-76 GTDGT
+76 
-81 TGTDAAAGAENQ
+81 
-93 KDSAN
+93 
-98 GDAAATQS
+98 
-106 GDAAADANADA
+106 
-117 SASELAKQAAPAP
+117 
-130 ACVDAVAA
+130 
-138 ASPCILDN
+138 
-146 VPSTN
+146 
-151 GSIKVN
+151 
-157 LFDYNTNDRNDRNDN
+157 
-172 INYASGSDMR
+172 
-182 PFRFGPTDSPDS
+182 
-194 HSLNAWTGNNGGL
+194 
-207 YQGIVSS
+207 
-214 ELTGDGYPQL
+214 
-224 ASGSTS
+224 
-230 LGYLFGGENNVNG
+230 
-243 LADTDSH
+243 
-250 MDVDGLFQKNDEGY
+250 
-264 YTYNSADNYA
+264 
-274 QYDSKDN
+274 
-281 KFRLY
+281 
-286 NVGRFDGGL
+286 GRFYNGGL
-295 PNSTGAFMPFNSL
+295 PNDAGAFMPFNSL
-308 SNNTGNYDGTN
+308 STNTHNYNGTD
-319 GYGLNEPAN
+319 GYGLNKDNN

-334 VSTQFMMPK
+334 VSTTFMMPK
-343 DGKVNNNDMVFE
+343 DGKVNNDDMVFE

-388 TGEITYSDG
+388 TGKITYSNG
-397 ALPGAHASSS
+397 ALGTHASNSR
-407 PKNLSQVLGE
+407 PRNLSEVLG
-417 GWNKAY
+417 GDWNTAY
-423 QNHTLKMFY
+423 RNHTLKMFY

-445 FNLPTIDSGQI
+445 FNLPTIDSSQI

-550 KYAVSANGGQVKMTQ
+550 KYAVSANGGQVKVTQ

-633 FDTSDSMSNRMGSQ
+633 FDTSGSMSNGMGSQ

-653 KAAVNSMAK
+653 KAAVNSMAE

-669 EAAGKDKNIQMALVS
+669 KAAGKDKNIQMALVS

-697 TAADITDTVKSLKA
+697 TAAGITSTVNGLRA
-711 GGGTNWEAALKAA
+711 DGGTNWEAALKRA
-724 NAKLDSGRQNAKKYI
+724 NTLLASSNRKDVKKYI

-748 YRVSSYDGCQQRVW
+748 YRDS
-762 GVLGPYWANRPKYT
+762 
-776 NQVSCVANGRSWRW
+776 ANGYTKDCKDQRIDGNRVYLCGTGSS
-790 VTDPDDVYTSGVH
+790 DPSNRN
-803 GQGDGDDYGF
+803 F
-813 NYAAAVAEA
+813 NAAVAEA
-822 YKRGDATL
+822 NKRGDATL

-835 SSDPDKMNSFAQQTK
+835 SSDPDKMSDFAERTA
-850 GTYFSAED
+850 GTYFSAAD

-916 LNKSDYMVT
+916 LNKSDYTVT

-931 KVTFADGYELQDGV
+931 KVTFVDGYELQDGV

-956 QKAYNDYAAA
+956 QKAYDDYATN
-966 KQADSGSTGYGQ
+966 KQTDGNSTGYGT
-978 VTGDP
+978 VTGDS
-983 GTDVPDVK
+983 GTDAPNND
-991 PGEETSSGKPGF
+991 TSSGKPGF
-1003 HSNADHEAKLTYTA
+1003 HSNADHGAKLTYTA

-1027 TLGSVEYDHP
+1027 TPGSVEYDHP
-1037 VLRVKT
+1037 VLQVKT

-1054 AGSAPTDD
+1054 TDSEPKDGSN
-1062 TKVTVNVYKGTDNK
+1062 VTVNIYKGDHADDSQK
-1076 GVHVGTLELG
+1076 VDTLTLTKDG
-1086 KSDTPADNWTG
+1086 GWTG

-1102 APGTYF
+1102 APGAYF
-1108 VEEANV
+1108 VEETNV
-1114 DGYTASYSQSQTVNI
+1114 DGYTASYSQSQTVTI
-1129 TAADL
+1129 TAGEL
-1134 WTAAPNMTKFDNVKT
+1134 WEAEPNMTKFDNVKT
-1149 YGVAITNTL
+1149 YDVAITNTL

-1169 KVHKTVQGAVASR
+1169 KVRKTVQGAAASE

-1196 CEDGVTWPKDSND
+1196 CQDGVTWPKDSNG
-1209 SLTATVS
+1209 SLIATAS
-1216 KDALQTI
+1216 KADLQATG
-1223 DTPADAEFPKGST
+1223 TPADAKFPDGST

-1243 GTDQAV
+1243 GTTPAV
-1249 YEFRVSE
+1249 YKFTVSE
-1256 NQSGKSAGWK
+1256 DQSGKSAGWK
-1266 YDTDV
+1266 YDTDA
-1271 VTVRVTVSKKADG
+1271 VTVRVTVSKKTDG
-1284 SGYETKVEYVYAGG
+1284 SGYETKVEYVYADD

-1304 NPTSADFTNTYVA
+1304 KPTSADFTNTYVA

-1341 LALLAAAGYTVWR
+1341 MALLAAASYTVWR

>member
-1 MKRIAEWFAAVGAA
+1 MY
-15 AGRKG
+15 
-20 KRLVAIVAAVAML
+20 
-33 GGVAGVSATAMA
+33 
-45 DDQSAAD
+45 
-52 TQQTTATTETE
+52 
-63 TPADTADGTGATA
+63 DG
-76 GTDGT
+76 
-81 TGTDAAAGAENQ
+81 
-93 KDSAN
+93 
-98 GDAAATQS
+98 
-106 GDAAADANADA
+106 
-117 SASELAKQAAPAP
+117 
-130 ACVDAVAA
+130 
-138 ASPCILDN
+138 
-146 VPSTN
+146 
-151 GSIKVN
+151 
-157 LFDYNTNDRNDRNDN
+157 
-172 INYASGSDMR
+172 
-182 PFRFGPTDSPDS
+182 
-194 HSLNAWTGNNGGL
+194 
-207 YQGIVSS
+207 
-214 ELTGDGYPQL
+214 
-224 ASGSTS
+224 
-230 LGYLFGGENNVNG
+230 
-243 LADTDSH
+243 
-250 MDVDGLFQKNDEGY
+250 
-264 YTYNSADNYA
+264 
-274 QYDSKDN
+274 
-281 KFRLY
+281 
-286 NVGRFDGGL
+286 GRFYNGGL
-295 PNSTGAFMPFNSL
+295 PNDAGAFMPFNSL
-308 SNNTGNYDGTN
+308 STNTHNYNGTD
-319 GYGLNEPAN
+319 GYGLNKDNN

-334 VSTQFMMPK
+334 VSTTFMMPK
-343 DGKVNNNDMVFE
+343 DGKVNNDDMVFE

-388 TGEITYSDG
+388 TGKITYSNG
-397 ALPGAHASSS
+397 ALGTHASNSR
-407 PKNLSQVLGE
+407 PRNLSEVLG
-417 GWNKAY
+417 GDWNTAY
-423 QNHTLKMFY
+423 RNHTLKMFY

-445 FNLPTIDSGQI
+445 FNLPTIDSSQI

-550 KYAVSANGGQVKMTQ
+550 KYAVSANGGQVKVTQ

-633 FDTSDSMSNRMGSQ
+633 FDTSGSMSNGMGSQ

-653 KAAVNSMAK
+653 KAAVNSMAE

-669 EAAGKDKNIQMALVS
+669 KAAGKDKNIQMALVS

-697 TAADITDTVKSLKA
+697 TAAGITSTVNGLRA
-711 GGGTNWEAALKAA
+711 DGGTNWEAALKRA
-724 NAKLDSGRQNAKKYI
+724 NTLLASSNRKDVKKYI

-748 YRVSSYDGCQQRVW
+748 YRDS
-762 GVLGPYWANRPKYT
+762 
-776 NQVSCVANGRSWRW
+776 ANGYTKDCKDQRIDGNRVYLCGTGSS
-790 VTDPDDVYTSGVH
+790 DPSNRN
-803 GQGDGDDYGF
+803 F
-813 NYAAAVAEA
+813 NAAVAEA
-822 YKRGDATL
+822 NKRGDATL

-835 SSDPDKMNSFAQQTK
+835 SSDPDKMSDFAERTA
-850 GTYFSAED
+850 GTYFSAAD

-916 LNKSDYMVT
+916 LNKSDYTVT
-925 VSGKTV
+925 VSDKTV
-931 KVTFADGYELQDGV
+931 KVTFVDGYELQDGV

-956 QKAYNDYAAA
+956 QKAYDDYATN
-966 KQADSGSTGYGQ
+966 KQTDGNSTGYGT
-978 VTGDP
+978 VTGDS
-983 GTDVPDVK
+983 GTDAPNND
-991 PGEETSSGKPGF
+991 TSSGKPGF
-1003 HSNADHEAKLTYTA
+1003 HSNADHGAKLTYTA

-1027 TLGSVEYDHP
+1027 TPGSVEYDHP
-1037 VLRVKT
+1037 VLQVKT

-1054 AGSAPTDD
+1054 TDSEPKDGSN
-1062 TKVTVNVYKGTDNK
+1062 VTVNIYKGDHADDSQK
-1076 GVHVGTLELG
+1076 VDTLTLTKDG
-1086 KSDTPADNWTG
+1086 GWTG

-1102 APGTYF
+1102 APGAYF
-1108 VEEANV
+1108 VEETNV
-1114 DGYTASYSQSQTVNI
+1114 DGYTASYSQSQTVTI
-1129 TAADL
+1129 TAGEL
-1134 WTAAPNMTKFDNVKT
+1134 WEAEPNMTKFDNVKT
-1149 YGVAITNTL
+1149 YDVAITNTL

-1169 KVHKTVQGAVASR
+1169 KVRKTVQGAAASE

-1196 CEDGVTWPKDSND
+1196 CQDGVTWPKDSNG
-1209 SLTATVS
+1209 SLIATAS
-1216 KDALQTI
+1216 KADLQATG
-1223 DTPADAEFPKGST
+1223 TPADAKFPDGST

-1243 GTDQAV
+1243 GTTPAV
-1249 YEFRVSE
+1249 YKFTVSE
-1256 NQSGKSAGWK
+1256 DQSGKSAGWK
-1266 YDTDV
+1266 YDTDA
-1271 VTVRVTVSKKADG
+1271 VTVRVTVSKKTDG
-1284 SGYETKVEYVYAGG
+1284 SGYETKVEYVYADD

-1304 NPTSADFTNTYVA
+1304 KPTSADFTNTYVA

-1341 LALLAAAGYTVWR
+1341 MALLAAASYTVWR

>member
-1 MKRIAEWFAAVGAA
+1 MFRGGGLLKCLLSI
-15 AGRKG
+15 
-20 KRLVAIVAAVAML
+20 IAAVAMV
-33 GGVAGVSATAMA
+33 GTVAGVGVVAYA
-45 DDQSAAD
+45 DGDSQLTTSGD
-52 TQQTTATTETE
+52 TSTTQTQTTE
-63 TPADTADGTGATA
+63 TPATDGASGNKTGESGESEADTKSDSTGADADTA
-76 GTDGT
+76 
-81 TGTDAAAGAENQ
+81 
-93 KDSAN
+93 
-98 GDAAATQS
+98 QS
-106 GDAAADANADA
+106 GDAV
-117 SASELAKQAAPAP
+117 AKQAAPAP
-130 ACVDAVAA
+130 ASVDAVAA
-138 ASPCILDN
+138 RKALPSILGN

-157 LFDYNTNDRNDRNDN
+157 LFDYNTNGRDGN
-172 INYASGSDMR
+172 INYASGSNRIMR
-182 PFRFGPTDSPDS
+182 PFTFGPTDSVAGR
-194 HSLNAWTGNNGGL
+194 SLNAWTGNNGGL

-214 ELTGDGYPQL
+214 DLTGDGYPQL

-243 LADTDSH
+243 LAESH
-250 MDVDGLFQKNDEGY
+250 ADVDGLFQEKNGY
-264 YTYNSADNYA
+264 YTYDSAKNYA
-274 QYDSKDN
+274 QYDSTDN
-281 KFRLY
+281 KFDLY
-286 NVGRFDGGL
+286 DGGRFYNGGL
-295 PNSTGAFMPFNSL
+295 PNDAGAFMPFNSL
-308 SNNTGNYDGTN
+308 STNTHNYNGTD
-319 GYGLNEPAN
+319 GYGLNKDNN

-334 VSTQFMMPK
+334 VSTTFMMPK

-397 ALPGAHASSS
+397 ALGTHASSS
-407 PKNLSQVLGE
+407 RPENLSQVLGE

-496 YDTVIST
+496 YDTATST
-503 KVGETQTAIDGVI
+503 KVGETQTATDGVI

-528 SDEKKIAESSKYYVK
+528 SDEKKITESSKYYVK

-550 KYAVSANGGQVKMTQ
+550 KYAVSANGGQIKVTQ
-565 EEDSATT
+565 EKDSATT
-572 TEVAVSDVPRTTV
+572 AKASVSDVPRTTV

-591 APEHRKYIKANNDG
+591 SPQYRKYIKANNDG

-610 LNVTGTQSSSSQ
+610 LNVTGTRSSSSQ

-633 FDTSDSMSNRMGSQ
+633 FDTSGSMSNGMGSQ

-653 KAAVNSMAK
+653 KAAVNSMAE

-669 EAAGKDKNIQMALVS
+669 KAAGKDKNIQMALVS

-697 TAADITDTVKSLKA
+697 TAAGITSTVNGLRA
-711 GGGTNWEAALKAA
+711 DGGTNWEAALKRA
-724 NAKLDSGRQNAKKYI
+724 NTLLASSNRKDVKKYI

-748 YRVSSYDGCQQRVW
+748 YRDS
-762 GVLGPYWANRPKYT
+762 
-776 NQVSCVANGRSWRW
+776 ANGYTKDCKDQRIDGNRVYLCGTGSS
-790 VTDPDDVYTSGVH
+790 DPSNRN
-803 GQGDGDDYGF
+803 F
-813 NYAAAVAEA
+813 NAAVAEA
-822 YKRGDATL
+822 NKRGDATL

-835 SSDPDKMNSFAQQTK
+835 SSDPDKMSDFAERTA
-850 GTYFSAED
+850 GTYFSAAD

-916 LNKSDYMVT
+916 LNKSDYTVT

-931 KVTFADGYELQDGV
+931 KVTFVDGYELQDGV

-956 QKAYNDYAAA
+956 QKAYDDYATN
-966 KQADSGSTGYGQ
+966 KQTDGNSTGYGT
-978 VTGDP
+978 VTGDS
-983 GTDVPDVK
+983 GTDAPNND
-991 PGEETSSGKPGF
+991 TSSGKPGF
-1003 HSNADHEAKLTYTA
+1003 HSNADHGAKLTYTA

-1027 TLGSVEYDHP
+1027 TPGSVEYDHP
-1037 VLRVKT
+1037 VLQVKT

-1054 AGSAPTDD
+1054 TDSEPKDGSN
-1062 TKVTVNVYKGTDNK
+1062 VTVNIYKGDHADDSQK
-1076 GVHVGTLELG
+1076 VDTLTLTKDG
-1086 KSDTPADNWTG
+1086 GWTG

-1102 APGTYF
+1102 APGAYF
-1108 VEEANV
+1108 VEETNV
-1114 DGYTASYSQSQTVNI
+1114 DGYTASYSQSQTVTI
-1129 TAADL
+1129 TAGEL
-1134 WTAAPNMTKFDNVKT
+1134 WEAEPNMTKFDNVKT
-1149 YGVAITNTL
+1149 YDVAITNTL

-1169 KVHKTVQGAVASR
+1169 KVRKTVQGAAASE

-1196 CEDGVTWPKDSND
+1196 CQDGVTWPKDSNG
-1209 SLTATVS
+1209 SLIATAS
-1216 KDALQTI
+1216 KADLQATG
-1223 DTPADAEFPKGST
+1223 TPADAKFPDGST

-1243 GTDQAV
+1243 GTTPAV
-1249 YEFRVSE
+1249 YKFTVSE
-1256 NQSGKSAGWK
+1256 DQSGKSAGWK
-1266 YDTDV
+1266 YDTDA
-1271 VTVRVTVSKKADG
+1271 VTVRVTVSKKTDG
-1284 SGYETKVEYVYAGG
+1284 SGYETKVEYVYADD

-1304 NPTSADFTNTYVA
+1304 KPTSADFTNTYVA

-1341 LALLAAAGYTVWR
+1341 MALLAAASYTVWR

>member
-1 MKRIAEWFAAVGAA
+1 MVGT
-15 AGRKG
+15 
-20 KRLVAIVAAVAML
+20 
-33 GGVAGVSATAMA
+33 VAGVGVAAYA
-45 DDQSAAD
+45 DGDSQPTTSGD
-52 TQQTTATTETE
+52 TSTTQTQTTE
-63 TPADTADGTGATA
+63 TPATDGASGNKTGESGESEADTKSDSTGADADTA
-76 GTDGT
+76 
-81 TGTDAAAGAENQ
+81 
-93 KDSAN
+93 
-98 GDAAATQS
+98 QS
-106 GDAAADANADA
+106 GDAV
-117 SASELAKQAAPAP
+117 AKQAAPAP
-130 ACVDAVAA
+130 ASVDAVAA
-138 ASPCILDN
+138 RKALPSILGN

-157 LFDYNTNDRNDRNDN
+157 LFDYNTNGRDGN
-172 INYASGSDMR
+172 INYASGSNRIMR
-182 PFRFGPTDSPDS
+182 PFTFGPTDSVAGR
-194 HSLNAWTGNNGGL
+194 SLNAWTGNNGGL

-214 ELTGDGYPQL
+214 DLTGDGYPQL

-230 LGYLFGGENNVNG
+230 LGYLFGGEYNVNG
-243 LADTDSH
+243 LAESH
-250 MDVDGLFQKNDEGY
+250 ADVDGLFQEKNGY
-264 YTYNSADNYA
+264 YTYDSAKNYA
-274 QYDSKDN
+274 QYDSTDN
-281 KFRLY
+281 KFDLY
-286 NVGRFDGGL
+286 DGGRFYNGGL
-295 PNSTGAFMPFNSL
+295 PNDAGAFMPFNSL
-308 SNNTGNYDGTN
+308 STNTHNYNGTD
-319 GYGLNEPAN
+319 GYGLNKDNN

-334 VSTQFMMPK
+334 VSTTFMMPK
-343 DGKVNNNDMVFE
+343 DGKVNNDDMVFE

-388 TGEITYSDG
+388 TGKITYSNG
-397 ALPGAHASSS
+397 ALGTHASNSR
-407 PKNLSQVLGE
+407 PRNLSEVLG
-417 GWNKAY
+417 GDWNTAY
-423 QNHTLKMFY
+423 RNHTLKMFY

-445 FNLPTIDSGQI
+445 FNLPTIDSSQI

-550 KYAVSANGGQVKMTQ
+550 KYAVSANGGQVKVTQ

-633 FDTSDSMSNRMGSQ
+633 FDTSGSMSNGMGSQ

-653 KAAVNSMAK
+653 KAAVNSMAE

-669 EAAGKDKNIQMALVS
+669 KAAGKDKNIQMALVS

-697 TAADITDTVKSLKA
+697 TAAGITSTVNGLRA
-711 GGGTNWEAALKAA
+711 DGGTNWEAALKRA
-724 NAKLDSGRQNAKKYI
+724 NTLLASSNRKDVKKYI

-748 YRVSSYDGCQQRVW
+748 YRDS
-762 GVLGPYWANRPKYT
+762 
-776 NQVSCVANGRSWRW
+776 ANGYTKDCKDQRIDGNRVYLCGTGSS
-790 VTDPDDVYTSGVH
+790 DPSNRN
-803 GQGDGDDYGF
+803 F
-813 NYAAAVAEA
+813 NAAVAEA
-822 YKRGDATL
+822 NKRGDATL

-835 SSDPDKMNSFAQQTK
+835 SSDPDKMSDFAERTA
-850 GTYFSAED
+850 GTYFSAAD

-916 LNKSDYMVT
+916 LNKSDYTVT

-931 KVTFADGYELQDGV
+931 KVTFVDGYELQDGV

-956 QKAYNDYAAA
+956 QKAYDDYATN
-966 KQADSGSTGYGQ
+966 KQTDGNSTGYGT
-978 VTGDP
+978 VTGDS
-983 GTDVPDVK
+983 GTDAPNND
-991 PGEETSSGKPGF
+991 TSSGKPGF
-1003 HSNADHEAKLTYTA
+1003 HSNADHGAKLTYTA

-1027 TLGSVEYDHP
+1027 TPGSVEYDHP
-1037 VLRVKT
+1037 VLQVKT

-1054 AGSAPTDD
+1054 TDSEPKDGSN
-1062 TKVTVNVYKGTDNK
+1062 VTVNIYKGDHADDSQK
-1076 GVHVGTLELG
+1076 VDTLTLTKDG
-1086 KSDTPADNWTG
+1086 GWTG

-1102 APGTYF
+1102 APDAYF
-1108 VEEANV
+1108 VEETNV
-1114 DGYTASYSQSQTVNI
+1114 DGYTASYSQSQTVTI
-1129 TAADL
+1129 TAGEL
-1134 WTAAPNMTKFDNVKT
+1134 WEAEPNMTKFDNVKT
-1149 YGVAITNTL
+1149 YDVAITNTL

-1169 KVHKTVQGAVASR
+1169 KVRKTVQGAAASE

-1196 CEDGVTWPKDSND
+1196 CQDGVTWPKDSNG
-1209 SLTATVS
+1209 SLIATAS
-1216 KDALQTI
+1216 KADLQATG
-1223 DTPADAEFPKGST
+1223 TPADAKFPDGST

-1243 GTDQAV
+1243 GTTPAV
-1249 YEFRVSE
+1249 YKFTVSE
-1256 NQSGKSAGWK
+1256 DQSGKSAGWK
-1266 YDTDV
+1266 YDTDA
-1271 VTVRVTVSKKADG
+1271 VTVRVTVSKKTDG
-1284 SGYETKVEYVYAGG
+1284 SGYETKVEYVYADD

-1304 NPTSADFTNTYVA
+1304 KPTSADFTNTYVA

-1341 LALLAAAGYTVWR
+1341 MALLAAASYTVWR

>member
-1 MKRIAEWFAAVGAA
+1 MKKLQEMFRGGGLLKCLLSI
-15 AGRKG
+15 
-20 KRLVAIVAAVAML
+20 IAAVAMV
-33 GGVAGVSATAMA
+33 GTVARVGVAAYA
-45 DDQSAAD
+45 DGDSQPTTSGD
-52 TQQTTATTETE
+52 TSTTQTQTTE
-63 TPADTADGTGATA
+63 TPATDGASGNKTGESGESEADTKSDSTGADADTA
-76 GTDGT
+76 
-81 TGTDAAAGAENQ
+81 
-93 KDSAN
+93 
-98 GDAAATQS
+98 QS
-106 GDAAADANADA
+106 GDAV
-117 SASELAKQAAPAP
+117 AKQAAPAP
-130 ACVDAVAA
+130 ASVDAVAA
-138 ASPCILDN
+138 RKALPSILGN

-157 LFDYNTNDRNDRNDN
+157 LFDYNTNGRDGN
-172 INYASGSDMR
+172 INYASGSNRIMR
-182 PFRFGPTDSPDS
+182 PFTFGPTDSVAGR
-194 HSLNAWTGNNGGL
+194 SLNAWTGNNGGL

-214 ELTGDGYPQL
+214 DLTGDGYPQL

-230 LGYLFGGENNVNG
+230 LGYLFGGEYNVNG
-243 LADTDSH
+243 LAESH
-250 MDVDGLFQKNDEGY
+250 ADVDGLFQEKNGY
-264 YTYNSADNYA
+264 YTYDSAKNYA
-274 QYDSKDN
+274 QYDSTDN
-281 KFRLY
+281 KFDLY
-286 NVGRFDGGL
+286 DGGRFYNGGL
-295 PNSTGAFMPFNSL
+295 PNDAGAFMPFNSL
-308 SNNTGNYDGTN
+308 STNTHNYNGTD
-319 GYGLNEPAN
+319 GYGLNKDNN

-334 VSTQFMMPK
+334 VSTTFMMPK
-343 DGKVNNNDMVFE
+343 DGKVNNDDMVFE

-388 TGEITYSDG
+388 TGKITYSNG
-397 ALPGAHASSS
+397 ALGTHASNSR
-407 PKNLSQVLGE
+407 PRNLSEVLG
-417 GWNKAY
+417 GDWNTAY
-423 QNHTLKMFY
+423 RNHTLKMFY

-445 FNLPTIDSGQI
+445 FNLPTIDSSQI

-550 KYAVSANGGQVKMTQ
+550 KYAVSANGGQVKVTQ

-633 FDTSDSMSNRMGSQ
+633 FDTSGSMSNGMGSQ

-653 KAAVNSMAK
+653 KAAVNSMAE

-669 EAAGKDKNIQMALVS
+669 KAAGKDKNIQMALVS

-697 TAADITDTVKSLKA
+697 TAAGITSTVNGLRA
-711 GGGTNWEAALKAA
+711 DGGTNWEAALKRA
-724 NAKLDSGRQNAKKYI
+724 NTLLASSNRKDVKKYI

-748 YRVSSYDGCQQRVW
+748 YRDS
-762 GVLGPYWANRPKYT
+762 
-776 NQVSCVANGRSWRW
+776 ANGYTKDCKDQRIDGNRVYLCGTGSS
-790 VTDPDDVYTSGVH
+790 DPSNRN
-803 GQGDGDDYGF
+803 F
-813 NYAAAVAEA
+813 NAAVAEA
-822 YKRGDATL
+822 NKRGDATL

-835 SSDPDKMNSFAQQTK
+835 SSDPDKMSDFAERTA
-850 GTYFSAED
+850 GTYFSAAD

-916 LNKSDYMVT
+916 LNKSDYTVT

-931 KVTFADGYELQDGV
+931 KVTFVDGYELQDGV

-956 QKAYNDYAAA
+956 QKAYDDYATN
-966 KQADSGSTGYGQ
+966 KQTDGNSTGYGT
-978 VTGDP
+978 VTGDS
-983 GTDVPDVK
+983 GTDAPNND
-991 PGEETSSGKPGF
+991 TSSGKPGF
-1003 HSNADHEAKLTYTA
+1003 HSNADHGAKLTYTA

-1027 TLGSVEYDHP
+1027 TPGSVEYDHP
-1037 VLRVKT
+1037 VLQVKT

-1054 AGSAPTDD
+1054 TDSEPKDGSN
-1062 TKVTVNVYKGTDNK
+1062 VTVNIYKGDHADDSQK
-1076 GVHVGTLELG
+1076 VDTLTLTKDG
-1086 KSDTPADNWTG
+1086 GWTG

-1102 APGTYF
+1102 APGAYF
-1108 VEEANV
+1108 VEETNV
-1114 DGYTASYSQSQTVNI
+1114 DGYTASYSQSQTVTI
-1129 TAADL
+1129 TAGEL
-1134 WTAAPNMTKFDNVKT
+1134 WEAEPNMTKFDNVKT
-1149 YGVAITNTL
+1149 YDVAITNTL

-1169 KVHKTVQGAVASR
+1169 KVRKTVQGAAASE

-1196 CEDGVTWPKDSND
+1196 CQDGVTWPKDSNG
-1209 SLTATVS
+1209 SLIATAS
-1216 KDALQTI
+1216 KADLQATG
-1223 DTPADAEFPKGST
+1223 TPADAKFPDGST

-1243 GTDQAV
+1243 GTTPAV
-1249 YEFRVSE
+1249 YKFTVSE
-1256 NQSGKSAGWK
+1256 DQSGKSAGWK
-1266 YDTDV
+1266 YDTDA
-1271 VTVRVTVSKKADG
+1271 VTVRVTVSKKTDG
-1284 SGYETKVEYVYAGG
+1284 SGYETKVEYVYADD

-1304 NPTSADFTNTYVA
+1304 KPTSADFTNTYVA

-1341 LALLAAAGYTVWR
+1341 MALLAAASYTVWR

>member
-1 MKRIAEWFAAVGAA
+1 MKKLQEMFRGGGLLKCLLSI
-15 AGRKG
+15 
-20 KRLVAIVAAVAML
+20 IAAVAMV
-33 GGVAGVSATAMA
+33 GTVAGVGVAAYA
-45 DDQSAAD
+45 DGDSQPTTSGD
-52 TQQTTATTETE
+52 TSTTQTQTTE
-63 TPADTADGTGATA
+63 TPATDGASGNKTGESGESEADTKSDSTGADADTA
-76 GTDGT
+76 
-81 TGTDAAAGAENQ
+81 
-93 KDSAN
+93 
-98 GDAAATQS
+98 QS
-106 GDAAADANADA
+106 GDAV
-117 SASELAKQAAPAP
+117 AKQAAPAP
-130 ACVDAVAA
+130 ASVDAVAA
-138 ASPCILDN
+138 RKALPSILGN

-157 LFDYNTNDRNDRNDN
+157 LFDYNTNGRDGN
-172 INYASGSDMR
+172 INYASGSNRIMR
-182 PFRFGPTDSPDS
+182 PFTFGPTDSVAGR
-194 HSLNAWTGNNGGL
+194 SLNAWTGNNGGL

-214 ELTGDGYPQL
+214 DLTGDGYPQL

-230 LGYLFGGENNVNG
+230 LGYLFGGEYNVNG
-243 LADTDSH
+243 LAESH
-250 MDVDGLFQKNDEGY
+250 ADVDGLFQEKNGY
-264 YTYNSADNYA
+264 YTYDSAKNYA
-274 QYDSKDN
+274 QYDSTDN
-281 KFRLY
+281 KFDLY
-286 NVGRFDGGL
+286 DGGRFYNGGL
-295 PNSTGAFMPFNSL
+295 PNDAGAFMPFNSL
-308 SNNTGNYDGTN
+308 STNTHNYNGTD
-319 GYGLNEPAN
+319 GYGLNKDNN

-334 VSTQFMMPK
+334 VSTTFMMPK
-343 DGKVNNNDMVFE
+343 DGKVNNDDMVFE

-388 TGEITYSDG
+388 TGKITYSNG
-397 ALPGAHASSS
+397 ALGTHASNSR
-407 PKNLSQVLGE
+407 PRNLSEVLG
-417 GWNKAY
+417 GDWNTAY
-423 QNHTLKMFY
+423 RNHTLKMFY

-445 FNLPTIDSGQI
+445 FNLPTIDSSQI

-550 KYAVSANGGQVKMTQ
+550 KYAVSANGGQVKVTQ

-633 FDTSDSMSNRMGSQ
+633 FDTSDSMSNGMGSQ

-653 KAAVNSMAK
+653 KAAVNSMAE

-669 EAAGKDKNIQMALVS
+669 KAAGKDKNIQMALVS

-697 TAADITDTVKSLKA
+697 TAAGITSTVNGLRA
-711 GGGTNWEAALKAA
+711 DGGTNWEAALKRA
-724 NAKLDSGRQNAKKYI
+724 NTLLASSNRKDVKKYI

-748 YRVSSYDGCQQRVW
+748 YRDS
-762 GVLGPYWANRPKYT
+762 
-776 NQVSCVANGRSWRW
+776 ANGYTKDCKDQRIDGNRVYLCGTGSS
-790 VTDPDDVYTSGVH
+790 DPSNRN
-803 GQGDGDDYGF
+803 F
-813 NYAAAVAEA
+813 NAAVAEA
-822 YKRGDATL
+822 NKRGDATL

-835 SSDPDKMNSFAQQTK
+835 SSDPDKMSDFAERTA
-850 GTYFSAED
+850 GTYFSAAD

-916 LNKSDYMVT
+916 LNKSDYTVT

-931 KVTFADGYELQDGV
+931 KVTFVDGYELQDGV

-956 QKAYNDYAAA
+956 QKAYDDYATN
-966 KQADSGSTGYGQ
+966 KQTDGNSTGYGT
-978 VTGDP
+978 VTGDS
-983 GTDVPDVK
+983 GTDAPNND
-991 PGEETSSGKPGF
+991 TSSGKPGF
-1003 HSNADHEAKLTYTA
+1003 HSNADHGAKLTYTA

-1027 TLGSVEYDHP
+1027 TPGSVEYDHP
-1037 VLRVKT
+1037 VLQVKT

-1054 AGSAPTDD
+1054 TDSEPKDGSN
-1062 TKVTVNVYKGTDNK
+1062 VTVNIYKGDHADDSQK
-1076 GVHVGTLELG
+1076 VDTLTLTKDG
-1086 KSDTPADNWTG
+1086 GWTG

-1102 APGTYF
+1102 APGAYF
-1108 VEEANV
+1108 VEETNV
-1114 DGYTASYSQSQTVNI
+1114 DGYTASYSQSQTVTI
-1129 TAADL
+1129 TAGEL
-1134 WTAAPNMTKFDNVKT
+1134 WEAEPNMTKFDNVKT
-1149 YGVAITNTL
+1149 YDVAITNTL

-1169 KVHKTVQGAVASR
+1169 KVRKTVQGAAASE

-1196 CEDGVTWPKDSND
+1196 CQDGVTWPKDSNG
-1209 SLTATVS
+1209 SLIATAS
-1216 KDALQTI
+1216 KADLQATG
-1223 DTPADAEFPKGST
+1223 TPADAKFPDGST

-1243 GTDQAV
+1243 GTTPAV
-1249 YEFRVSE
+1249 YKFTVSE
-1256 NQSGKSAGWK
+1256 DQSGKSAGWK
-1266 YDTDV
+1266 YDTDA
-1271 VTVRVTVSKKADG
+1271 VTVRVTVSKKTDG
-1284 SGYETKVEYVYAGG
+1284 SGYETKVEYVYADD

-1304 NPTSADFTNTYVA
+1304 KPTSADFTNTYVA

-1341 LALLAAAGYTVWR
+1341 MALLAAASYTVWR

>member
-1 MKRIAEWFAAVGAA
+1 MVGT
-15 AGRKG
+15 
-20 KRLVAIVAAVAML
+20 
-33 GGVAGVSATAMA
+33 VAGVGVAAYA
-45 DDQSAAD
+45 DGDSQPTTSGD
-52 TQQTTATTETE
+52 TSTTQTQTTE
-63 TPADTADGTGATA
+63 TPATDGASGNKTGESGESEADTKSDSTGADADTA
-76 GTDGT
+76 
-81 TGTDAAAGAENQ
+81 
-93 KDSAN
+93 
-98 GDAAATQS
+98 QS
-106 GDAAADANADA
+106 GDAV
-117 SASELAKQAAPAP
+117 AKQAAPAP
-130 ACVDAVAA
+130 ASVDAVAA
-138 ASPCILDN
+138 RKALPSILGN

-157 LFDYNTNDRNDRNDN
+157 LFDYNTNGRDGN
-172 INYASGSDMR
+172 INYASGSNRIMR
-182 PFRFGPTDSPDS
+182 PFTFGPTDSVAGR
-194 HSLNAWTGNNGGL
+194 SLNAWTGNNGGL

-214 ELTGDGYPQL
+214 DLTGDGYPQL

-243 LADTDSH
+243 LAESH
-250 MDVDGLFQKNDEGY
+250 ADVDGLFQEKNGY
-264 YTYNSADNYA
+264 YTYDSAKNYA
-274 QYDSKDN
+274 QYDSTDN
-281 KFRLY
+281 KFDLY
-286 NVGRFDGGL
+286 DGGRFYNGGL
-295 PNSTGAFMPFNSL
+295 PNDAGAFMPFNSL
-308 SNNTGNYDGTN
+308 STNTHNYNGTD
-319 GYGLNEPAN
+319 GYGLNKDNN

-334 VSTQFMMPK
+334 VSTTFMMPK
-343 DGKVNNNDMVFE
+343 DGKVNNDDMVFE

-388 TGEITYSDG
+388 TGKITYSNG
-397 ALPGAHASSS
+397 ALGTHASNSR
-407 PKNLSQVLGE
+407 PRNLSEVLG
-417 GWNKAY
+417 GDWNTAY
-423 QNHTLKMFY
+423 RNHTLKMFY

-445 FNLPTIDSGQI
+445 FNLPTIDSSQI
-456 QIGKETEGDVSA
+456 QIGKETESDVSA
-468 DTEFKFNANVNYDG
+468 DTKFKFNANVNYDG

-496 YDTVIST
+496 YDTATST
-503 KVGETQTAIDGVI
+503 KVGETQTATDGVI

-528 SDEKKIAESSKYYVK
+528 SDEKKITESSKYYVK

-550 KYAVSANGGQVKMTQ
+550 KYAVSANGGQVKVTQ
-565 EEDSATT
+565 EKDSATT
-572 TEVAVSDVPRTTV
+572 TKVAVSDVPRTTV

-633 FDTSDSMSNRMGSQ
+633 FDTSGSMSNGMGSQ

-653 KAAVNSMAK
+653 KAAVNSMAE

-669 EAAGKDKNIQMALVS
+669 KAAGKDKNIQMALVS

-697 TAADITDTVKSLKA
+697 TAAGITSTVNGLRA
-711 GGGTNWEAALKAA
+711 DGGTNWEAALKRA
-724 NAKLDSGRQNAKKYI
+724 NTLLASSNRKDVKKYI

-748 YRVSSYDGCQQRVW
+748 YRDS
-762 GVLGPYWANRPKYT
+762 
-776 NQVSCVANGRSWRW
+776 ANGYTKDCKDQRIDGNRVYLCGTGSS
-790 VTDPDDVYTSGVH
+790 DPSNRN
-803 GQGDGDDYGF
+803 F
-813 NYAAAVAEA
+813 NAAVAEA
-822 YKRGDATL
+822 NKRGDATL

-835 SSDPDKMNSFAQQTK
+835 SSDPDKMSDFAERTA
-850 GTYFSAED
+850 GTYFSAAD

-916 LNKSDYMVT
+916 LNKSDYTVT

-931 KVTFADGYELQDGV
+931 KVTFVDGYELQDGV

-956 QKAYNDYAAA
+956 QKAYDDYATN
-966 KQADSGSTGYGQ
+966 KQTDGNSTGYGT
-978 VTGDP
+978 VTGDS
-983 GTDVPDVK
+983 GTDAPNND
-991 PGEETSSGKPGF
+991 TSSGKPGF
-1003 HSNADHEAKLTYTA
+1003 HSNADHGAKLTYTA

-1027 TLGSVEYDHP
+1027 TPGSVEYDHP
-1037 VLRVKT
+1037 VLQVKT

-1054 AGSAPTDD
+1054 TDSEPKDGSN
-1062 TKVTVNVYKGTDNK
+1062 VTVNIYKGDHADDSQK
-1076 GVHVGTLELG
+1076 VDTLTLTKDG
-1086 KSDTPADNWTG
+1086 GWTG

-1102 APGTYF
+1102 APGAYF
-1108 VEEANV
+1108 VEETNV
-1114 DGYTASYSQSQTVNI
+1114 DGYTASYSQSQTVTI
-1129 TAADL
+1129 TAGEL
-1134 WTAAPNMTKFDNVKT
+1134 WEAEPNMTKFDNVKT
-1149 YGVAITNTL
+1149 YDVAITNTL

-1169 KVHKTVQGAVASR
+1169 KVRKTVQGAAASE

-1196 CEDGVTWPKDSND
+1196 CQDGVTWPKDSNG
-1209 SLTATVS
+1209 SLIATAS
-1216 KDALQTI
+1216 KADLQATG
-1223 DTPADAEFPKGST
+1223 TPADAKFPDGST

-1243 GTDQAV
+1243 GTTPAV
-1249 YEFRVSE
+1249 YKFTVSE
-1256 NQSGKSAGWK
+1256 DQSGKSAGWK
-1266 YDTDV
+1266 YDTDA
-1271 VTVRVTVSKKADG
+1271 VTVRVTVSKKTDG
-1284 SGYETKVEYVYAGG
+1284 SGYETKVEYVYADD

-1304 NPTSADFTNTYVA
+1304 KPTSADFTNTYVA

-1341 LALLAAAGYTVWR
+1341 MALLAAASYTVWR

>member
-1 MKRIAEWFAAVGAA
+1 MKKLQEMFRGGGLLKCLLSI
-15 AGRKG
+15 
-20 KRLVAIVAAVAML
+20 IAAVAMV
-33 GGVAGVSATAMA
+33 GTVAGVGVAAYA
-45 DDQSAAD
+45 DGDSQPTTSGD
-52 TQQTTATTETE
+52 TSTTQTQTTE
-63 TPADTADGTGATA
+63 TPATDGASGNKTGESGESEADTKSDSTGADADTA
-76 GTDGT
+76 
-81 TGTDAAAGAENQ
+81 
-93 KDSAN
+93 
-98 GDAAATQS
+98 QS
-106 GDAAADANADA
+106 GDAV
-117 SASELAKQAAPAP
+117 AKQAAPAP
-130 ACVDAVAA
+130 ASVDAVAA
-138 ASPCILDN
+138 RKALPSILGN

-157 LFDYNTNDRNDRNDN
+157 LFDYNTNGRDGN
-172 INYASGSDMR
+172 INYASGSNRIMR
-182 PFRFGPTDSPDS
+182 PFTFGPTDSVAGR
-194 HSLNAWTGNNGGL
+194 SLNAWTGNNGGL

-214 ELTGDGYPQL
+214 DLTGDGYPQL

-243 LADTDSH
+243 LAESH
-250 MDVDGLFQKNDEGY
+250 ADVDGLFQEKNGY
-264 YTYNSADNYA
+264 YTYDSAKNYA
-274 QYDSKDN
+274 QYDSTDN
-281 KFRLY
+281 KFDLY
-286 NVGRFDGGL
+286 DGGRFYNGGL
-295 PNSTGAFMPFNSL
+295 PNDAGAFMPFNSL
-308 SNNTGNYDGTN
+308 STNTHNYNGTD
-319 GYGLNEPAN
+319 GYGLNKDNN

-334 VSTQFMMPK
+334 VSTTFMMPK
-343 DGKVNNNDMVFE
+343 DGKVNNDDMVFE

-388 TGEITYSDG
+388 TGKITYSNG
-397 ALPGAHASSS
+397 ALGTHASNSR
-407 PKNLSQVLGE
+407 PRNLSEVLG
-417 GWNKAY
+417 GDWNTAY
-423 QNHTLKMFY
+423 RNHTLKMFY

-445 FNLPTIDSGQI
+445 FNLPTIDSSQI

-468 DTEFKFNANVNYDG
+468 DTKFKFNANVNYDG

-496 YDTVIST
+496 YDTATST
-503 KVGETQTAIDGVI
+503 KVGETQTATDGVI

-528 SDEKKIAESSKYYVK
+528 SDEKKITESSKYYVK

-550 KYAVSANGGQVKMTQ
+550 KYAVSANGGQVKVTQ
-565 EEDSATT
+565 EKDSATT
-572 TEVAVSDVPRTTV
+572 TKVAVSDVPRTTV

-610 LNVTGTQSSSSQ
+610 LNVTGTQSGSSQ

-633 FDTSDSMSNRMGSQ
+633 FDTSGSMSNGMGSQ

-653 KAAVNSMAK
+653 KAAVNSMAE

-669 EAAGKDKNIQMALVS
+669 KAAGKDKNIQMALVS

-697 TAADITDTVKSLKA
+697 TAAGITSTVNGLRA
-711 GGGTNWEAALKAA
+711 DGGTNWEAALKRA
-724 NAKLDSGRQNAKKYI
+724 NTLLASSNRKDVKKYI

-748 YRVSSYDGCQQRVW
+748 YRDS
-762 GVLGPYWANRPKYT
+762 
-776 NQVSCVANGRSWRW
+776 ANGYTKDCKDQRIDGNRVYLCGTGSS
-790 VTDPDDVYTSGVH
+790 DPSNRN
-803 GQGDGDDYGF
+803 F
-813 NYAAAVAEA
+813 NAAVAEA
-822 YKRGDATL
+822 NKRGDATL

-835 SSDPDKMNSFAQQTK
+835 SSDPDKMSDFAERTA
-850 GTYFSAED
+850 GTYFSAAD

-916 LNKSDYMVT
+916 LNKSDYTVT

-931 KVTFADGYELQDGV
+931 KVTFVDGYELQDGV

-956 QKAYNDYAAA
+956 QKAYDDYATN
-966 KQADSGSTGYGQ
+966 KQTDGNSTGYGT
-978 VTGDP
+978 VTGDS
-983 GTDVPDVK
+983 GTDAPNND
-991 PGEETSSGKPGF
+991 TSSGKPGF
-1003 HSNADHEAKLTYTA
+1003 HSNADHGAKLTYTA

-1027 TLGSVEYDHP
+1027 TPGSVEYDHP
-1037 VLRVKT
+1037 VLQVKT

-1054 AGSAPTDD
+1054 TDSEPKDGSN
-1062 TKVTVNVYKGTDNK
+1062 VTVNIYKGDHADDSQK
-1076 GVHVGTLELG
+1076 VDTLTLTKDG
-1086 KSDTPADNWTG
+1086 GWTG

-1102 APGTYF
+1102 APGAYF
-1108 VEEANV
+1108 VEETNV
-1114 DGYTASYSQSQTVNI
+1114 DGYTASYSQSQTVTI
-1129 TAADL
+1129 TAGEL
-1134 WTAAPNMTKFDNVKT
+1134 WEAEPNMTKFDNVKT
-1149 YGVAITNTL
+1149 YDVAITNTL

-1169 KVHKTVQGAVASR
+1169 KVRKTVQGAAASE

-1196 CEDGVTWPKDSND
+1196 CQDGVTWPKDSNG
-1209 SLTATVS
+1209 SLIATAS
-1216 KDALQTI
+1216 KADLQATG
-1223 DTPADAEFPKGST
+1223 TPADAKFPDGST

-1243 GTDQAV
+1243 GTTPAV
-1249 YEFRVSE
+1249 YKFTVSE
-1256 NQSGKSAGWK
+1256 DQSGKSAGWK
-1266 YDTDV
+1266 YDTDA
-1271 VTVRVTVSKKADG
+1271 VTVRVTVSKKTDG
-1284 SGYETKVEYVYAGG
+1284 SGYETKVEYVYADD

-1304 NPTSADFTNTYVA
+1304 KPTSADFTNTYVA

-1341 LALLAAAGYTVWR
+1341 MALLAAASYTVWR

>member
-1 MKRIAEWFAAVGAA
+1 MKKLQEMFRGGGLLKCLLSI
-15 AGRKG
+15 
-20 KRLVAIVAAVAML
+20 IAAVAMV
-33 GGVAGVSATAMA
+33 GTVAGVGVAAYA
-45 DDQSAAD
+45 DGDSQPTTSGD
-52 TQQTTATTETE
+52 TSTTQTQTTE
-63 TPADTADGTGATA
+63 TPATDGASGNKTGESGESEADTKSDSTGADADTA
-76 GTDGT
+76 
-81 TGTDAAAGAENQ
+81 
-93 KDSAN
+93 
-98 GDAAATQS
+98 QS
-106 GDAAADANADA
+106 GDAV
-117 SASELAKQAAPAP
+117 AKQAAPAP
-130 ACVDAVAA
+130 ASVDAVAA
-138 ASPCILDN
+138 RKALPSILGN

-157 LFDYNTNDRNDRNDN
+157 LFDYNTNGRDGN
-172 INYASGSDMR
+172 INYASGSNRIMR
-182 PFRFGPTDSPDS
+182 PFTFGPTDSVAGR
-194 HSLNAWTGNNGGL
+194 SLNAWTGNNGGL

-214 ELTGDGYPQL
+214 DLTGDGYPQL

-230 LGYLFGGENNVNG
+230 LGYLFGGEYNVNG
-243 LADTDSH
+243 LAESH
-250 MDVDGLFQKNDEGY
+250 ADVDGLFQEKNGY
-264 YTYNSADNYA
+264 YTYDSAKNYA
-274 QYDSKDN
+274 QYDSTDN
-281 KFRLY
+281 KFDLY
-286 NVGRFDGGL
+286 DGGRFYNGGL
-295 PNSTGAFMPFNSL
+295 PNDAGAFMPFNSL
-308 SNNTGNYDGTN
+308 STNTHNYNGTD
-319 GYGLNEPAN
+319 GYGLNKDNN

-334 VSTQFMMPK
+334 VSTTFMMPK
-343 DGKVNNNDMVFE
+343 DGKVNNDDMVFE

-388 TGEITYSDG
+388 TGKITYSNG
-397 ALPGAHASSS
+397 ALGTHASNSR
-407 PKNLSQVLGE
+407 PRNLSEVLG
-417 GWNKAY
+417 GDWNTAY
-423 QNHTLKMFY
+423 RNHTLKMFY

-445 FNLPTIDSGQI
+445 FNLPTIDSSQI

-550 KYAVSANGGQVKMTQ
+550 KYAVSANGGQVKVTQ

-633 FDTSDSMSNRMGSQ
+633 FDTSGSMSNGMGSQ

-653 KAAVNSMAK
+653 KAAVNSMAE

-669 EAAGKDKNIQMALVS
+669 KAAGKDKNIQMALVS

-697 TAADITDTVKSLKA
+697 TAAGITSTVNGLRA
-711 GGGTNWEAALKAA
+711 DGGTNWEAALKRA
-724 NAKLDSGRQNAKKYI
+724 NTLLASSNRKDVKKYI
-739 VFMSDGDPT
+739 VFMSDSDPT
-748 YRVSSYDGCQQRVW
+748 YRDS
-762 GVLGPYWANRPKYT
+762 
-776 NQVSCVANGRSWRW
+776 ANGYTKDCKDQRIDGNRVYLCGTGSS
-790 VTDPDDVYTSGVH
+790 DPSNRN
-803 GQGDGDDYGF
+803 F
-813 NYAAAVAEA
+813 NAAVAEA
-822 YKRGDATL
+822 NKRGDATL

-835 SSDPDKMNSFAQQTK
+835 SSDPDKMSDFAERTA
-850 GTYFSAED
+850 GTYFSAAD

-916 LNKSDYMVT
+916 LNKSDYTVT

-931 KVTFADGYELQDGV
+931 KVTFVDGYELQDGV

-956 QKAYNDYAAA
+956 QKAYDDYATN
-966 KQADSGSTGYGQ
+966 KQTDGNSTGYGT
-978 VTGDP
+978 VTGDS
-983 GTDVPDVK
+983 GTDAPNND
-991 PGEETSSGKPGF
+991 TSSGKPGF
-1003 HSNADHEAKLTYTA
+1003 HSNADHGAKLTYTA

-1027 TLGSVEYDHP
+1027 TPGSVEYDHP
-1037 VLRVKT
+1037 VLQVKT

-1054 AGSAPTDD
+1054 TDSEPKDGSN
-1062 TKVTVNVYKGTDNK
+1062 VTVNIYKGDHADDSQK
-1076 GVHVGTLELG
+1076 VDTLTLTKDG
-1086 KSDTPADNWTG
+1086 GWTG

-1102 APGTYF
+1102 APGAYF
-1108 VEEANV
+1108 VEETNV
-1114 DGYTASYSQSQTVNI
+1114 DGYTASYSQSQTVTI
-1129 TAADL
+1129 TAGEL
-1134 WTAAPNMTKFDNVKT
+1134 WEAEPNMTKFDNVKT
-1149 YGVAITNTL
+1149 YDVAITNTL

-1169 KVHKTVQGAVASR
+1169 KVRKTVQGAAASE

-1196 CEDGVTWPKDSND
+1196 CQDGVTWPKDSNG
-1209 SLTATVS
+1209 SLIATAS
-1216 KDALQTI
+1216 KADLQATG
-1223 DTPADAEFPKGST
+1223 TPADAKFPDGST

-1243 GTDQAV
+1243 GTTPAV
-1249 YEFRVSE
+1249 YKFTVSE
-1256 NQSGKSAGWK
+1256 DQSGKSAGWK
-1266 YDTDV
+1266 YDTDA
-1271 VTVRVTVSKKADG
+1271 VTVRVTVSKKTDG
-1284 SGYETKVEYVYAGG
+1284 SGYETKVEYVYADD

-1304 NPTSADFTNTYVA
+1304 KPTSADFTNTYVA

-1341 LALLAAAGYTVWR
+1341 MALLAAASYTVWR

>member
-1 MKRIAEWFAAVGAA
+1 MKKLQEMFRGGGLLKCLLSI
-15 AGRKG
+15 
-20 KRLVAIVAAVAML
+20 IAAVAMV
-33 GGVAGVSATAMA
+33 GTVAGVGVAAYA
-45 DDQSAAD
+45 DGDSQPTTSGD
-52 TQQTTATTETE
+52 TSTTQTQTTE
-63 TPADTADGTGATA
+63 TPATDGASGNKTGESGESEADTKSDSTGADADTA
-76 GTDGT
+76 
-81 TGTDAAAGAENQ
+81 
-93 KDSAN
+93 
-98 GDAAATQS
+98 QS
-106 GDAAADANADA
+106 GDAV
-117 SASELAKQAAPAP
+117 AKQAAPAP
-130 ACVDAVAA
+130 ASVDAVAA
-138 ASPCILDN
+138 RKALPSILGN

-157 LFDYNTNDRNDRNDN
+157 LFDYNTNGRDGN
-172 INYASGSDMR
+172 INYASGSNRIMR
-182 PFRFGPTDSPDS
+182 PFTFGPTDSVAGR
-194 HSLNAWTGNNGGL
+194 SLNAWTGNNGGL

-214 ELTGDGYPQL
+214 DLTGDGYPQL

-230 LGYLFGGENNVNG
+230 LGYLFGGEYNVNG
-243 LADTDSH
+243 LAESH
-250 MDVDGLFQKNDEGY
+250 ADVDGLFQEKNGY
-264 YTYNSADNYA
+264 YTYDSAKNYA
-274 QYDSKDN
+274 QYDSTDN
-281 KFRLY
+281 KFDLY
-286 NVGRFDGGL
+286 DGGRFYNGGL
-295 PNSTGAFMPFNSL
+295 PNDAGAFMPFNSL
-308 SNNTGNYDGTN
+308 STNTHNYNGTD
-319 GYGLNEPAN
+319 GYGLNKDNN

-334 VSTQFMMPK
+334 VSTTFMMPK
-343 DGKVNNNDMVFE
+343 DGKVNNDDMVFE
-355 FEGDDDVWVYLD
+355 FKGDDDVWVYLD

-388 TGEITYSDG
+388 TGKITYSNG
-397 ALPGAHASSS
+397 ALGSHASNSR
-407 PKNLSQVLGE
+407 PRNLSEVLG
-417 GWNKAY
+417 GDWNTAY
-423 QNHTLKMFY
+423 RNHTLKMFY

-445 FNLPTIDSGQI
+445 FNLPTIDSSQI

-550 KYAVSANGGQVKMTQ
+550 KYAVSANGGQVKVTQ

-633 FDTSDSMSNRMGSQ
+633 FDTSGSMSNGMGSQ

-653 KAAVNSMAK
+653 KAAVNSMAE

-669 EAAGKDKNIQMALVS
+669 KAAGKDKNIQMALVS

-697 TAADITDTVKSLKA
+697 TAAGITSTVNGLRA
-711 GGGTNWEAALKAA
+711 DGGTNWEAALKRA
-724 NAKLDSGRQNAKKYI
+724 NTLLASSNRKDVKKYI

-748 YRVSSYDGCQQRVW
+748 YRDS
-762 GVLGPYWANRPKYT
+762 
-776 NQVSCVANGRSWRW
+776 ANGYTKDCKDQRIDGNRVYLCGTGSS
-790 VTDPDDVYTSGVH
+790 DPSNRN
-803 GQGDGDDYGF
+803 F
-813 NYAAAVAEA
+813 NAAVAEA
-822 YKRGDATL
+822 NKRGDATL

-835 SSDPDKMNSFAQQTK
+835 SSDPDKMSDFAERTA
-850 GTYFSAED
+850 GTYFSAAD

-916 LNKSDYMVT
+916 LNKSDYTVT

-931 KVTFADGYELQDGV
+931 KVTFVDGYELQDGV

-956 QKAYNDYAAA
+956 QKAYDDYATN
-966 KQADSGSTGYGQ
+966 KQTDGNSTGYGT
-978 VTGDP
+978 VTGDS
-983 GTDVPDVK
+983 GTDAPNND
-991 PGEETSSGKPGF
+991 TSSGKPGF
-1003 HSNADHEAKLTYTA
+1003 HSNADHGAKLTYTA

-1027 TLGSVEYDHP
+1027 TPGSVEYDHP
-1037 VLRVKT
+1037 VLQVKT

-1054 AGSAPTDD
+1054 TDSEPKDGSN
-1062 TKVTVNVYKGTDNK
+1062 VTVNIYKGDHADDSQK
-1076 GVHVGTLELG
+1076 VDTLTLTKDG
-1086 KSDTPADNWTG
+1086 GWTG

-1102 APGTYF
+1102 APGAYF
-1108 VEEANV
+1108 VEETNV
-1114 DGYTASYSQSQTVNI
+1114 DGYTASYSQSQTVTI
-1129 TAADL
+1129 TAGEL
-1134 WTAAPNMTKFDNVKT
+1134 WEAEPNMTKFDNVKT
-1149 YGVAITNTL
+1149 YDVAITNTL

-1169 KVHKTVQGAVASR
+1169 KVRKTVQGAAASE

-1196 CEDGVTWPKDSND
+1196 CQDGVTWPKDSNG
-1209 SLTATVS
+1209 SLIATAS
-1216 KDALQTI
+1216 KADLQATG
-1223 DTPADAEFPKGST
+1223 TPADAKFPDGST

-1243 GTDQAV
+1243 GTTPAV
-1249 YEFRVSE
+1249 YKFTVSE
-1256 NQSGKSAGWK
+1256 DQSGKSAGWK
-1266 YDTDV
+1266 YDTDA
-1271 VTVRVTVSKKADG
+1271 VTVRVTVSKKTDG
-1284 SGYETKVEYVYAGG
+1284 SGYETKVEYVYADD

-1304 NPTSADFTNTYVA
+1304 KPTSADFTNTYVA

-1341 LALLAAAGYTVWR
+1341 MALLAAASYTVWR